1 MKKRILHTIVLWAA
15 ALVSISCVK
24 ENFTPSQSGVGEAR
38 FLLDFGVKDDV
49 AIQTKS
55 TLDAKAESRV
65 FNLYVFVFN
74 SNGHKVAGEYFD
86 SKNLKASTTEVE
98 NATDNCW
105 YVSNS
110 TTTKGS
116 VLFNC
121 SAGEGLTLY
130 VLSNLDSDMVRISSD
145 VLAATV
151 RTEDD
156 LKNFTAYLNQKI
168 VTRNGYFPM
177 SGKISDLTIN
187 DSNSETL
194 GRTPITGKVKLQR
207 IDAKV
212 RFVFKTGNTPDAQ
225 GQTIKSFEPRQWK
238 VVNVPRTGYVLPR
251 NEDCVNVAPTT
262 AKEDY
267 SKYAAGFF
275 DTEFVNFEDFP
286 KSGTSG
292 FSFYMMENRQMP
304 KKALAGYQDRSRSKK
319 LDSGLNEKYTVK
331 YSLDGQE
338 ISRDM
343 RMFEYANDF
352 STYVVV
358 TGYVEMELVDDKA
371 GKVLGG
377 DVQYIIHLGDWGK
390 DIADFNT
397 ERNTSYTYTVTVN
410 SVNNIRVEVETS
422 KGAASDVKENQPGA
436 SGQISIAKEE
446 IALCDCHYVSK
457 TISFHLTNFFNN
469 SDISKDNCI
478 VDELTW
484 AVKTPFGEGE
494 PRTEGGVDVTSGLD
508 YKWVHFRLNK
518 QDANGKYYTDKRRKY
533 TPRKMETSTV
543 WRTAEE
549 NKEDDGITP
558 GLAGFHNDGI
568 MDVAQLCAFIKN
580 EVHKYLDNPAS
591 SAFDNLES
599 TDISLP
605 KISLTVFV
613 DEYYYEEDP
622 ITFEK
627 KSDLWKKFVNAED
640 RKLHILCNS
649 EKSKDLESS
658 STGSVVTIQQRSIQ
672 CIYNTDPSYTVL
684 QTAWG
689 VENQDE
695 YDGRWDKYWSV
706 TSRGD
711 RGNDK
716 RLNGLYNSCKEWD
729 LSPAGTSNAFT
740 TGVQWSKYMDY
751 EVENDTPQLQSDYQY
766 MRYACMTR
774 NRDNN
779 GDGKIDRNEVRWYLA
794 SINQLVGLYVGDA
807 ILNANTRLY
816 NKSPEDKQSE
826 DYNKWQ
832 QHIVSSTIFESK
844 GNSNNPTMLW
854 AEEGTSTS
862 DFYHGWNDIGGT
874 AIRCVRNLGYI
885 DGKDDESYDIDKEF
899 DDYITAEKQGDGS
912 YIFTCTH
919 LNEKALRYYT
929 SKELILSDERSLENC
944 LYKKF
949 QSSPTTNAISSG
961 DQYFR
966 EYNAKVDAEIAAGR
980 ENPYCPEGYRTP
992 SQTEAAVMRYYM
1004 KGWNEMTMTRTYW
1017 SLGPLGSTNPKKD
1030 KNGNVLS
1037 KYGFSVQG
1045 TNITVNHGAVNSVR
1059 CVRDIR
1065 VN

>member
-15 ALVSISCVK
+15 ALACISCVK
-24 ENFTPSQSGVGEAR
+24 ENFTPPQSGVGEAR
-38 FLLDFGVKDDV
+38 FLLDFGVKEDIT
-49 AIQTKS
+49 IQTKS

-74 SNGHKVAGEYFD
+74 SKGDKVAGEYFD
-86 SKNLKASTTEVE
+86 SKNLKASAEEVR

-110 TTTKGS
+110 TTTTGS

-121 SAGEGLTLY
+121 SAGEGFTLY

-151 RTEDD
+151 KTEDD

-177 SGKISDLTIN
+177 SGKISDITIR
-187 DSNSETL
+187 DSNNAVS
-194 GRTPITGKVKLQR
+194 GRTNITGKVMLTR

-238 VVNVPRTGYVLPR
+238 VVNVPRTGYILPR

-292 FSFYMMENRQMP
+292 FSFYMMENRQTP

-319 LDSGLNEKYTVK
+319 LASGLNEKCTVT

-358 TGYVEMELVDDKA
+358 MGYVEMELVDDKA

-390 DIADFNT
+390 NIADFNT

-422 KGAASDVKENQPGA
+422 KGAVSDVVENQPGA

-469 SDISKDNCI
+469 SDISKENCI

-494 PRTEGGVDVTSGLD
+494 PKKEGGVEITSGLD

-518 QDANGKYYTDKRRKY
+518 QDAAGKYYTDKRRKY
-533 TPRKMETSTV
+533 TPRTMETSTV
-543 WRTAEE
+543 WRTEVD
-549 NKEDDGITP
+549 NKEDDGTP

-568 MDVAQLCAFIKN
+568 MDVAQLCTFIKN
-580 EVHKYLDNPAS
+580 EVNKYLDNPAS

-599 TDISLP
+599 TDLSLP
-605 KISLTVFV
+605 KVSLTVFV
-613 DEYYYEEDP
+613 DEYYYEKHP
-622 ITFEK
+622 ITDEMK
-627 KSDLWKKFVNAED
+627 PDLWKTFVNAED

-706 TSRGD
+706 TSGEN

-716 RLNGLYNSCKEWD
+716 SLNGLYNSCKEWE

-751 EVENDTPQLQSDYQY
+751 EVENDTPQLQSNYQY

-794 SINQLVGLYVGDA
+794 SINQLVGLYVGDG

-816 NKSPEDKQSE
+816 NKSPEDRKS
-826 DYNKWQ
+826 DVRSKWQ
-832 QHIVSSTIFESK
+832 QHIVSSTAFNSE
-844 GNSNNPTMLW
+844 SNNPTMLW

-862 DFYHGWNDIGGT
+862 YFYHNWAPDIQGT
-874 AIRCVRNLGYI
+874 GIRCVRNLGYI
-885 DGKDDESYDIDKEF
+885 DGKTDESYYIDKEF
-899 DDYITAEKQGDGS
+899 DDYITAEKQSDGS

-929 SKELILSDERSLENC
+929 SKELILSDELALENR
-944 LYKKF
+944 LYKIF
-949 QSSPTTNAISSG
+949 QSYPTSSTFTA
-961 DQYFR
+961 QSFTS
-966 EYNAKVDAEIAAGR
+966 YNEKVDAEIAAGR
-980 ENPYCPEGYRTP
+980 ANPYCPEGYRTP
-992 SQTEAAVMRYYM
+992 SQIEAAIMRYYIN
-1004 KGWNEMTMTRTYW
+1004 GWGSANTFTRTYW
-1017 SLGPLGSTNPKKD
+1017 SFGPLGNDPKFTD
-1030 KNGNVLS
+1030 D
-1037 KYGFSVQG
+1037 KYGFNVQG
-1045 TNITVNHGAVNSVR
+1045 TNITVNKKDLGEVR

>member
-15 ALVSISCVK
+15 ALACISCVK
-24 ENFTPSQSGVGEAR
+24 ENFTPSQSGVGEAW
-38 FLLDFGVKDDV
+38 FLLDFGVKDDI

-74 SNGHKVAGEYFD
+74 SNGDKVSGEYFD
-86 SKNLKASTTEVE
+86 SKNLKASAEEVR

-110 TTTKGS
+110 TTTTGS

-121 SAGEGLTLY
+121 SAGEGFTLY

-151 RTEDD
+151 KTEDD

-177 SGKISDLTIN
+177 SGKISDITIR
-187 DSNSETL
+187 DSNNAVS
-194 GRTPITGKVKLQR
+194 GRTNITGKVMLTR

-212 RFVFKTGNTPDAQ
+212 RFVFKTGNTHDAQ

-238 VVNVPRTGYVLPR
+238 VVNVPRTGYILPR

-292 FSFYMMENRQMP
+292 FSFYMMENRQTP

-319 LDSGLNEKYTVK
+319 LASGLNEKCTVT

-422 KGAASDVKENQPGA
+422 KGAVSDVKENQPGA

-494 PRTEGGVDVTSGLD
+494 PRTEGGVDITSGLD
-508 YKWVHFRLNK
+508 YQWVHFRLNK
-518 QDANGKYYTDKRRKY
+518 QDAAGKYYTDKRRKY
-533 TPRKMETSTV
+533 TPRTMVASTV
-543 WRTAEE
+543 WNSAED
-549 NKEDDGITP
+549 NKEDDGMP

-568 MDVAQLCAFIKN
+568 MDVAQLCTFIKN

-591 SAFDNLES
+591 SAFDNLGS
-599 TDISLP
+599 TDLSLP
-605 KISLTVFV
+605 KVSLTVFV
-613 DEYYYEEDP
+613 DEYYYEKHP
-622 ITFEK
+622 ITDEMK
-627 KSDLWKKFVNAED
+627 PDLWKIFVNAED

-689 VENQDE
+689 VENHDE

-706 TSRGD
+706 TSGEN

-716 RLNGLYNSCKEWD
+716 RLNGLYNSCKEWE

-751 EVENDTPQLQSDYQY
+751 EVENDTPQLQNDYQY

-816 NKSPEDKQSE
+816 NKSPEDRKS
-826 DYNKWQ
+826 DVRSKWQ
-832 QHIVSSTIFESK
+832 QHVVSSTAFNSE
-844 GNSNNPTMLW
+844 SNNPTMLW

-862 DFYHGWNDIGGT
+862 YFYHNWAPDIQGT
-874 AIRCVRNLGYI
+874 GIRCVRNLGYI
-885 DGKDDESYDIDKEF
+885 DGKDDESYSIDKEF
-899 DDYITAEKQGDGS
+899 DDYISAEKQSDGS

-929 SKELILSDERSLENC
+929 SKELILSDELALENR

-949 QSSPTTNAISSG
+949 QSYPTSSNFTAQSFTAFN
-961 DQYFR
+961 D
-966 EYNAKVDAEIAAGR
+966 KVDEEIAAGR
-980 ENPYCPEGYRTP
+980 GNPYCPEGYRTP
-992 SQTEAAVMRYYM
+992 SQIEAAIMRYYITDW
-1004 KGWNEMTMTRTYW
+1004 GVSNTFTRTYW
-1017 SLGPLGSTNPKKD
+1017 SFGPLGSNPKFVD
-1030 KNGNVLS
+1030 D
-1037 KYGFSVQG
+1037 KYGFNVQG
-1045 TNITVNHGAVNSVR
+1045 TNITVNKKDLGEVR

>member
-24 ENFTPSQSGVGEAR
+24 ENFTPPQSGVGEAR

-110 TTTKGS
+110 TTTTGS

-319 LDSGLNEKYTVK
+319 LDSGLNEKCTVK
-331 YSLDGQE
+331 YSLDGQK

-371 GKVLGG
+371 GKILGG

-422 KGAASDVKENQPGA
+422 KGAVSDVMENQPGA

-457 TISFHLTNFFNN
+457 TISFHLTNFFNS

-494 PRTEGGVDVTSGLD
+494 PRTEGGVDITSGLD
-508 YKWVHFRLNK
+508 YQWVHFRLNK

-533 TPRKMETSTV
+533 TPRTMVASTV
-543 WRTAEE
+543 WRSAEE
-549 NKEDDGITP
+549 NKEDDGTP

-568 MDVAQLCAFIKN
+568 MDVAQLCAFIKD
-580 EVHKYLDNPAS
+580 EVNKYLDNPAS

-695 YDGRWDKYWSV
+695 YDSRWADYWSSQS
-706 TSRGD
+706 TENRY
-711 RGNDK
+711 NNK
-716 RLNGLYNSCKEWD
+716 PLNGLYNSCKEWG

-740 TGVQWSKYMDY
+740 TGVQWSEYMDY
-751 EVENDTPQLQSDYQY
+751 EVENDTPQLQGDYQY

-807 ILNANTRLY
+807 ILSANTRLY
-816 NKSPEDKQSE
+816 NKSPEDKQSD

-862 DFYHGWNDIGGT
+862 DFYHGWNNIGGT
-874 AIRCVRNLGYI
+874 AIRCVRNLGNI
-885 DGKDDESYDIDKEF
+885 DGKNDESYDIDKEF
-899 DDYITAEKQGDGS
+899 DDYITVEKQGDGS

-929 SKELILSDERSLENC
+929 SKELIFSDERSLENC

-949 QSSPTTNAISSG
+949 QSSPTTKTISG
-961 DQYFR
+961 ADQYFT
-966 EYNAKVDAEIAAGR
+966 EYNATVDAEIDAGR
-980 ENPYCPEGYRTP
+980 VNPYCPEGYRTP

-1004 KGWNEMTMTRTYW
+1004 EGWNEMTMTRTYW

>member
-15 ALVSISCVK
+15 ALTCISCVK

-38 FLLDFGVKDDV
+38 FLLDFGVKDDI

-74 SNGHKVAGEYFD
+74 SNGDKVTGEYFD
-86 SKNLKASTTEVE
+86 SKNLKASADEVR

-110 TTTKGS
+110 TTTTGS

-121 SAGEGLTLY
+121 SAGEGFTLY

-177 SGKISDLTIN
+177 SGTISNITIN
-187 DSNSETL
+187 DSNGATSGKTN
-194 GRTPITGKVKLQR
+194 ITGKVMLSR

-238 VVNVPRTGYVLPR
+238 VVNVPRTGYILPR
-251 NEDCVNVAPTT
+251 NEDCVNVAPAT

-286 KSGTSG
+286 ESGTSG
-292 FSFYMMENRQMP
+292 FSFYMMENRQTP
-304 KKALAGYQDRSRSKK
+304 KKALAGYQDRSRAQK
-319 LDSGLNEKYTVK
+319 LASGLNEKCTVT

-390 DIADFNT
+390 DIANFNT

-422 KGAASDVKENQPGA
+422 KGAVSDVKENQPGA
-436 SGQISIAKEE
+436 SGHVSIAKEE

-494 PRTEGGVDVTSGLD
+494 PITEGGVDVTSGLD

-518 QDANGKYYTDKRRKY
+518 KDANGKYYSDKRRKY
-533 TPRKMETSTV
+533 TPKTMETKIE
-543 WRTAEE
+543 WQE
-549 NKEDDGITP
+549 NKEADGTP

-568 MDVAQLCAFIKN
+568 MDVAQLCVFIKN

-599 TDISLP
+599 TDLSLP

-613 DEYYYEEDP
+613 DEYYYEKHP
-622 ITFEK
+622 ITGDEK
-627 KSDLWKKFVNAED
+627 PDLWKTFVNAED

-658 STGSVVTIQQRSIQ
+658 TTGSVVTIQQRSIQ

-695 YDGRWDKYWSV
+695 YDGMWDKYWSERSGV
-706 TSRGD
+706 N
-711 RGNDK
+711 RGNGK
-716 RLNGLYNSCKEWD
+716 RLNGLYNSCKEWG

-740 TGVQWSKYMDY
+740 TGVQWSKYMNY
-751 EVENDTPQLQSDYQY
+751 EVENDTPNLQKNYQY
-766 MRYACMTR
+766 MRYACLTR
-774 NRDNN
+774 NRDND
-779 GDGKIDRNEVRWYLA
+779 GDGEIDRNEVRWYLA
-794 SINQLVGLYVGDA
+794 SINQLLGLYVGDA
-807 ILNANTRLY
+807 ILSANTRLY
-816 NKSPEDKQSE
+816 NKSPEDKKSD
-826 DYNKWQ
+826 DYKSWQ
-832 QHIVSSTIFESK
+832 QHIVSSTAFNGES
-844 GNSNNPTMLW
+844 NDPTMLW

-862 DFYHGWNDIGGT
+862 QFYHTWAPDIQGT
-874 AIRCVRNLGYI
+874 GIRCVRNLGYI
-885 DGKDDESYDIDKEF
+885 DGKNDESYDIDKEF
-899 DDYITAEKQGDGS
+899 DDYITAEKQSDGS

-929 SKELILSDERSLENC
+929 SKELILSDERALENC

-949 QSSPTTNAISSG
+949 QSYPTSSSNFKAQSFTAFN
-961 DQYFR
+961 D
-966 EYNAKVDAEIAAGR
+966 KVDEEIAAGR
-980 ENPYCPEGYRTP
+980 GNPYCPEGYRTP

-1004 KGWNEMTMTRTYW
+1004 EGWNESTMTRTYW
-1017 SLGPLGSTNPKKD
+1017 SLGPLGPNPKKD
-1030 KNGNVLS
+1030 KNGNVLG

-1045 TNITVNHGAVNSVR
+1045 TNITVNDYAVNSVR

>member
-15 ALVSISCVK
+15 ALACISCVK

-38 FLLDFGVKDDV
+38 FLLDFGVKDDI

-74 SNGHKVAGEYFD
+74 SNGDKVTGEYFG
-86 SKNLKASTTEVE
+86 SKNLKASADEVR

-110 TTTKGS
+110 TTTTGS

-121 SAGEGLTLY
+121 SAGEGFTLY

-177 SGKISDLTIN
+177 SGKISDITIN
-187 DSNSETL
+187 DSNGATSGKTN
-194 GRTPITGKVKLQR
+194 ITGKVMLSR

-238 VVNVPRTGYVLPR
+238 VVNVPRTGYILPR

-286 KSGTSG
+286 ESGTSG
-292 FSFYMMENRQMP
+292 FSFYMMENRQTP
-304 KKALAGYQDRSRSKK
+304 KKALAGYQDRSRAQK
-319 LDSGLNEKYTVK
+319 LASGLNEKCTVT

-377 DVQYIIHLGDWGK
+377 DVQYIIHLGDWRN
-390 DIADFNT
+390 DIANFNT

-422 KGAASDVKENQPGA
+422 KGAVSDVKENQPGA
-436 SGQISIAKEE
+436 SGHISIAKEE

-494 PRTEGGVDVTSGLD
+494 PITEGGVDVTSGLD

-518 QDANGKYYTDKRRKY
+518 KDANGKYYSDKRRKY
-533 TPRKMETSTV
+533 TPITMETKIE
-543 WRTAEE
+543 WQE
-549 NKEDDGITP
+549 NKEDDGTP

-568 MDVAQLCAFIKN
+568 MDVAQLCVFIKN

-599 TDISLP
+599 TDLSLP

-613 DEYYYEEDP
+613 DEYYYEKHP
-622 ITFEK
+622 ITGEEK
-627 KSDLWKKFVNAED
+627 PDLWKTFVNAED

-658 STGSVVTIQQRSIQ
+658 TTGSVVTIQQRSIQ

-684 QTAWG
+684 KTAWG

-695 YDGRWDKYWSV
+695 YDGKWDKYWSV
-706 TSRGD
+706 TSGGN

-716 RLNGLYNSCKEWD
+716 RLNGLYNSCKEWE
-729 LSPAGTSNAFT
+729 LSPADTSNEFT
-740 TGVQWSKYMDY
+740 TGVQWSKYMNY
-751 EVENDTPQLQSDYQY
+751 EVENDTPNLQENYQY
-766 MRYACMTR
+766 MRYACLTR

-779 GDGKIDRNEVRWYLA
+779 GNGEIDRNEVRWYLA
-794 SINQLVGLYVGDA
+794 SINQLLGLYVGDA
-807 ILNANTRLY
+807 ILSANTRLY
-816 NKSPEDKQSE
+816 NKSPEDKQSD
-826 DYNKWQ
+826 DYNRWQ
-832 QHIVSSTIFESK
+832 QHIVSSTAFNGES
-844 GNSNNPTMLW
+844 NDPTMLW

-862 DFYHGWNDIGGT
+862 RFYHGWADVGGT

-885 DGKDDESYDIDKEF
+885 DGKNDESYDIDKEF
-899 DDYITAEKQGDGS
+899 DDYITAEKQSDGS

-929 SKELILSDERSLENC
+929 SKELILSDERALENC

-949 QSSPTTNAISSG
+949 QSSPTSSAISSAA
-961 DQYFR
+961 DQFFS
-966 EYNAKVDAEIAAGR
+966 EYNETVDKKIDEGR
-980 ENPYCPEGYRTP
+980 DNPYCPEGYRTP

-1004 KGWNEMTMTRTYW
+1004 EGWSESTMTRTYW
-1017 SLGPLGSTNPKKD
+1017 SLGPLGPNPKKD
-1030 KNGNVLS
+1030 KNGNVLR

-1045 TNITVNHGAVNSVR
+1045 TNITVNHGAVNAVR

>member
-110 TTTKGS
+110 TTTTGS

-319 LDSGLNEKYTVK
+319 LDSGLNEKCTVK

-457 TISFHLTNFFNN
+457 TISFHLTNFLNN

-658 STGSVVTIQQRSIQ
+658 STGSVVTIQQCSIQ
-672 CIYNTDPSYTVL
+672 CVYNTDPSYTVL

-706 TSRGD
+706 TSGEN

-716 RLNGLYNSCKEWD
+716 RLNGLYNSCKEWE

-740 TGVQWSKYMDY
+740 AGVQWSKYMDY
-751 EVENDTPQLQSDYQY
+751 EVENDTPQLQNDYQY

-816 NKSPEDKQSE
+816 NKSPEDRKS
-826 DYNKWQ
+826 DVRSKWQ
-832 QHIVSSTIFESK
+832 QHVVSSTAFNSE
-844 GNSNNPTMLW
+844 SNNPTMLW

-862 DFYHGWNDIGGT
+862 YFYHNWAPDIQGT
-874 AIRCVRNLGYI
+874 CIRCVRNLGYI
-885 DGKDDESYDIDKEF
+885 DGKDDESYSIDKEF
-899 DDYITAEKQGDGS
+899 DDYITAEKQSDGS

-929 SKELILSDERSLENC
+929 SKELILSDELALENR

-949 QSSPTTNAISSG
+949 QSYPTSSNFTAQSFTAFN
-961 DQYFR
+961 D
-966 EYNAKVDAEIAAGR
+966 KVDEEIAAGR
-980 ENPYCPEGYRTP
+980 GNPYCPEGYRTP
-992 SQTEAAVMRYYM
+992 SQIEAAIMRYYITDW
-1004 KGWNEMTMTRTYW
+1004 GVSNTFTRTYW
-1017 SLGPLGSTNPKKD
+1017 SFGPLGSNPKFVD
-1030 KNGNVLS
+1030 D
-1037 KYGFSVQG
+1037 KYGFNVQG
-1045 TNITVNHGAVNSVR
+1045 TNITVNKKDLGEVR

>member
-15 ALVSISCVK
+15 ALTCISCVK

-38 FLLDFGVKDDV
+38 FLLDFGVKDDI

-74 SNGHKVAGEYFD
+74 SKGDKVTGEYFG
-86 SKNLKASTTEVE
+86 SKNLKASADEVR

-110 TTTKGS
+110 TTTTGS

-121 SAGEGLTLY
+121 SAGEGFTLY

-177 SGKISDLTIN
+177 SGKISDITIN
-187 DSNSETL
+187 DSNGATSGKTN
-194 GRTPITGKVKLQR
+194 ITGKVMLSR

-238 VVNVPRTGYVLPR
+238 VVNVPRTGYILPR
-251 NEDCVNVAPTT
+251 NEDCVNVAPAT

-286 KSGTSG
+286 ESGTSG
-292 FSFYMMENRQMP
+292 FSFYMMENRQTP
-304 KKALAGYQDRSRSKK
+304 KKKELASYQDRSRAQK
-319 LDSGLNEKYTVK
+319 LASGLNEKCTVT

-390 DIADFNT
+390 DIANFNT

-422 KGAASDVKENQPGA
+422 KGAVSDVKENQPGA
-436 SGQISIAKEE
+436 SGHVSIAKEE

-494 PRTEGGVDVTSGLD
+494 PITEGGVDVTSGLD

-518 QDANGKYYTDKRRKY
+518 KDANGKYYSDKRRKY
-533 TPRKMETSTV
+533 TPRTMETKIE
-543 WRTAEE
+543 WQE
-549 NKEDDGITP
+549 NKEDDGTP

-568 MDVAQLCAFIKN
+568 MDVAQLCVFIKN

-599 TDISLP
+599 TDLSLP

-613 DEYYYEEDP
+613 DEYYYEKHP
-622 ITFEK
+622 ITGEEK
-627 KSDLWKKFVNAED
+627 PDLWKTFVNAED

-658 STGSVVTIQQRSIQ
+658 TTGSVVTIQQRSIQ

-695 YDGRWDKYWSV
+695 YDGRWDKYWSE
-706 TSRGD
+706 TSGGN

-716 RLNGLYNSCKEWD
+716 RLNGLYNSCKEWE
-729 LSPAGTSNAFT
+729 LSPAGTSNKFT
-740 TGVQWSKYMDY
+740 TRVQWSKYMNY
-751 EVENDTPQLQSDYQY
+751 EVDNDTPHLQSDYQY
-766 MRYACMTR
+766 MRYACLTR
-774 NRDNN
+774 NRDND
-779 GDGKIDRNEVRWYLA
+779 GDGEIDRNEVRWYLA
-794 SINQLVGLYVGDA
+794 SINQLLGLYVGDA

-816 NKSPEDKQSE
+816 NKSPEDRKS
-826 DYNKWQ
+826 DVRSKWQ
-832 QHIVSSTIFESK
+832 QHVVSSTAFNGES
-844 GNSNNPTMLW
+844 NDPTMLW

-862 DFYHGWNDIGGT
+862 RFYHNWAPDIQGT
-874 AIRCVRNLGYI
+874 GIRCVRNLGYI
-885 DGKDDESYDIDKEF
+885 DGKDDESYSIDKEF
-899 DDYITAEKQGDGS
+899 DDYITAEKQSDGS

-929 SKELILSDERSLENC
+929 SKELILSDERALENR

-949 QSSPTTNAISSG
+949 QSYPTSSTFKAQSFTAFN
-961 DQYFR
+961 D
-966 EYNAKVDAEIAAGR
+966 KVNEEIAAGR
-980 ENPYCPEGYRTP
+980 GNPYCPEGYRTP
-992 SQTEAAVMRYYM
+992 SQIEAAIMRYYITDW
-1004 KGWNEMTMTRTYW
+1004 GVSNTFTRTYW
-1017 SLGPLGSTNPKKD
+1017 SFGPLGSNPKFVD
-1030 KNGNVLS
+1030 D
-1037 KYGFSVQG
+1037 KYGFNVQE
-1045 TNITVNHGAVNSVR
+1045 TNITVNKKDLGEVR

>member
-24 ENFTPSQSGVGEAR
+24 ENFTPPQSGVGEAR

-86 SKNLKASTTEVE
+86 SKNLKASAEEVK

-110 TTTKGS
+110 TTTTGS

-156 LKNFTAYLNQKI
+156 LKNFTAYLNQRI
-168 VTRNGYFPM
+168 VTRNGYFLM

-194 GRTPITGKVKLQR
+194 GRTPITGKVMLQR

-262 AKEDY
+262 AKENY

-292 FSFYMMENRQMP
+292 FSFYMMENRQTP

-319 LDSGLNEKYTVK
+319 LDSGLNEKCTVT

-371 GKVLGG
+371 GKILGG

-422 KGAASDVKENQPGA
+422 KGAVSDVKENQPGA

-494 PRTEGGVDVTSGLD
+494 PRTEGGVDITSGLD

-533 TPRKMETSTV
+533 TPRTMVAQTV

-549 NKEDDGITP
+549 NKEDDGTP

-568 MDVAQLCAFIKN
+568 MDVAQLCAFIKD
-580 EVHKYLDNPAS
+580 EVNKYLDNPAS

-672 CIYNTDPSYTVL
+672 CIYNTDPSYTAL

-689 VENQDE
+689 VENHDE

-706 TSRGD
+706 TSGEN

-716 RLNGLYNSCKEWD
+716 RLNGLYNSCKEWE

-740 TGVQWSKYMDY
+740 AGVQWSKYMDY
-751 EVENDTPQLQSDYQY
+751 EVENDTPQLQNDYQY

-816 NKSPEDKQSE
+816 NKSPEDRKS
-826 DYNKWQ
+826 DVRSKWQ
-832 QHIVSSTIFESK
+832 QHVVSSTAFNSE
-844 GNSNNPTMLW
+844 SNNPTMLW

-862 DFYHGWNDIGGT
+862 YFYHNWAPDIQGT
-874 AIRCVRNLGYI
+874 GIRCVRNLGYI
-885 DGKDDESYDIDKEF
+885 DGKDDESYSIDKEF
-899 DDYITAEKQGDGS
+899 DDYITAEKQSDGS

-919 LNEKALRYYT
+919 FNEKALRYYT
-929 SKELILSDERSLENC
+929 SKELILSDELALENR

-949 QSSPTTNAISSG
+949 QSYPTSSNFTAQSFTAFN
-961 DQYFR
+961 D
-966 EYNAKVDAEIAAGR
+966 KVDEEIAAGR
-980 ENPYCPEGYRTP
+980 GNPYCPEGYRTP
-992 SQTEAAVMRYYM
+992 SQIEAAIMRYYITDW
-1004 KGWNEMTMTRTYW
+1004 GVSNTFTRTYW
-1017 SLGPLGSTNPKKD
+1017 SFGPLGSNPKFVD
-1030 KNGNVLS
+1030 D
-1037 KYGFSVQG
+1037 KYGFNVQG
-1045 TNITVNHGAVNSVR
+1045 TNITVNKKDLGEVR

>member
-15 ALVSISCVK
+15 ALACISCVK
-24 ENFTPSQSGVGEAR
+24 ENFTQPKSGVGEAR
-38 FLLDFGVKDDV
+38 FLLDFGVKDDI

-74 SNGHKVAGEYFD
+74 SNGDKVTGVYFG
-86 SKNLKASTTEVE
+86 SKNLKASADEVR

-110 TTTKGS
+110 TTTMGS

-121 SAGEGLTLY
+121 SAGEGFTLY

-156 LKNFTAYLNQKI
+156 LKNFTAFLNQRI
-168 VTRNGYFPM
+168 VNRNGYFPM
-177 SGKISDLTIN
+177 SGKLSDITISD
-187 DSNSETL
+187 SNNAVS
-194 GRTPITGKVKLQR
+194 GRTTITGKVMLTR

-238 VVNVPRTGYVLPR
+238 VVNVPRTGYILPR

-267 SKYAAGFF
+267 SKYAVGFF

-292 FSFYMMENRQMP
+292 FSFYMMENRQTP

-319 LDSGLNEKYTVK
+319 LASGLNEKCTVT

-422 KGAASDVKENQPGA
+422 KGAVSDVVENQPGA

-494 PRTEGGVDVTSGLD
+494 PRTEGGVDITSGLD
-508 YKWVHFRLNK
+508 YQWVHFRLNK
-518 QDANGKYYTDKRRKY
+518 QDAAGKYYTDKRRKY
-533 TPRKMETSTV
+533 TPRTMVASTV
-543 WRTAEE
+543 WRSAED
-549 NKEDDGITP
+549 NKEDDGTP

-568 MDVAQLCAFIKN
+568 MDVAQLCTFIKN

-591 SAFDNLES
+591 SAFDNLGS
-599 TDISLP
+599 TDLSLP
-605 KISLTVFV
+605 KVSLTVFV
-613 DEYYYEEDP
+613 DEYYYEKHP
-622 ITFEK
+622 ITDEMK
-627 KSDLWKKFVNAED
+627 PDLWKTFVNAED

-672 CIYNTDPSYTVL
+672 CVYNTDPSYTVL

-695 YDGRWDKYWSV
+695 YDSRWDKYWSV
-706 TSRGD
+706 TSGEN

-716 RLNGLYNSCKEWD
+716 RLNGLYNSCKEWE

-751 EVENDTPQLQSDYQY
+751 EVENDTPQLQSNYQY

-816 NKSPEDKQSE
+816 NKSPEDRKS
-826 DYNKWQ
+826 DVRSKWQ
-832 QHIVSSTIFESK
+832 QHVVSSTAFNSE
-844 GNSNNPTMLW
+844 SNNPTMLW

-862 DFYHGWNDIGGT
+862 YFYHNWAPDIQGT
-874 AIRCVRNLGYI
+874 GIRCVRNLGYI
-885 DGKDDESYDIDKEF
+885 DGKDDESYSIDKEF
-899 DDYITAEKQGDGS
+899 DDYITAEKQSDGS

-929 SKELILSDERSLENC
+929 SKELILSDELALENR

-949 QSSPTTNAISSG
+949 QSYPTSSNFTAQSFTAFN
-961 DQYFR
+961 D
-966 EYNAKVDAEIAAGR
+966 KVDEEIAAGR
-980 ENPYCPEGYRTP
+980 GNPYCPEGYRTP
-992 SQTEAAVMRYYM
+992 SQIEAAIMRYYITDW
-1004 KGWNEMTMTRTYW
+1004 GVSNTFTRTYW
-1017 SLGPLGSTNPKKD
+1017 SFGPLGSNPKFVD
-1030 KNGNVLS
+1030 D
-1037 KYGFSVQG
+1037 KYGFNVQG
-1045 TNITVNHGAVNSVR
+1045 TNITVNKKDLGEVR

>member
-1 MKKRILHTIVLWAA
+1 M
-15 ALVSISCVK
+15 
-24 ENFTPSQSGVGEAR
+24 SGVGEAR
-38 FLLDFGVKDDV
+38 FLLDFGVKDDI

-74 SNGHKVAGEYFD
+74 SNGDKVAGEYFD
-86 SKNLKASTTEVE
+86 SKNLKASAEEVR

-110 TTTKGS
+110 TTTTGS

-121 SAGEGLTLY
+121 SAGEGFTLY

-151 RTEDD
+151 KTEDD

-177 SGKISDLTIN
+177 SGKISDITIR
-187 DSNSETL
+187 DSNNAVS
-194 GRTPITGKVKLQR
+194 GRTNITGKVMLTR

-238 VVNVPRTGYVLPR
+238 VVNVPRTGYILPR

-292 FSFYMMENRQMP
+292 FSFYMMENRQTP

-319 LDSGLNEKYTVK
+319 LASGLNEKCTVT

-358 TGYVEMELVDDKA
+358 MGYVEMELVDDKA

-390 DIADFNT
+390 NIADFNT

-422 KGAASDVKENQPGA
+422 KGAVSDVVENQPGA

-494 PRTEGGVDVTSGLD
+494 PRTEGGVDITSGLD
-508 YKWVHFRLNK
+508 YQWVHFRLNK
-518 QDANGKYYTDKRRKY
+518 QDAAGKYYTDKRRKY
-533 TPRKMETSTV
+533 TPRTMVASTV
-543 WRTAEE
+543 WRSAED
-549 NKEDDGITP
+549 NKEDDGTP

-568 MDVAQLCAFIKN
+568 MDVAQLCTFIKN

-591 SAFDNLES
+591 SAFDNLGS
-599 TDISLP
+599 TDLSLP
-605 KISLTVFV
+605 KVILTVFV
-613 DEYYYEEDP
+613 DEYYYEKHP
-622 ITFEK
+622 ITDEMK
-627 KSDLWKKFVNAED
+627 PDLWKTFVNAED

-672 CIYNTDPSYTVL
+672 CVYNTDPSYTVL

-695 YDGRWDKYWSV
+695 YDSRWDKYWSV
-706 TSRGD
+706 TSGEN

-716 RLNGLYNSCKEWD
+716 RLNGLYNSCKEWE

-751 EVENDTPQLQSDYQY
+751 EVENDTPQLQNDYQY

-816 NKSPEDKQSE
+816 NKSPEDRKS
-826 DYNKWQ
+826 DVRSKWQ
-832 QHIVSSTIFESK
+832 QHVVSSTAFNSE
-844 GNSNNPTMLW
+844 SNNPTMLW

-862 DFYHGWNDIGGT
+862 YFYHNWAPDIQGT
-874 AIRCVRNLGYI
+874 GIRCVRNLGYI
-885 DGKDDESYDIDKEF
+885 DGKDDESYSIDKEF
-899 DDYITAEKQGDGS
+899 DDYITAEKQSDGS

-929 SKELILSDERSLENC
+929 SKELILSDELALENR

-949 QSSPTTNAISSG
+949 QSYPTSSNFTAQSFTAFN
-961 DQYFR
+961 D
-966 EYNAKVDAEIAAGR
+966 KVDEEIAAGR
-980 ENPYCPEGYRTP
+980 GNPYCPEGYRTP
-992 SQTEAAVMRYYM
+992 SQIEAAIMRYYITDW
-1004 KGWNEMTMTRTYW
+1004 GVSNTFTRTYW
-1017 SLGPLGSTNPKKD
+1017 SFGPLGSNPKFVD
-1030 KNGNVLS
+1030 D
-1037 KYGFSVQG
+1037 KYGFNVQG
-1045 TNITVNHGAVNSVR
+1045 TNITVNKKDLGEVR

>member
-15 ALVSISCVK
+15 ALTCISCVK

-38 FLLDFGVKDDV
+38 FLLDFGVKDDI

-74 SNGHKVAGEYFD
+74 SKGDKVTGEYFD
-86 SKNLKASTTEVE
+86 SKNLKASADEVR

-110 TTTKGS
+110 TTTTGS

-121 SAGEGLTLY
+121 SAGEGFTLY

-151 RTEDD
+151 RTEND

-177 SGKISDLTIN
+177 SGKISDITIN
-187 DSNSETL
+187 DSNGATSGKTN
-194 GRTPITGKVKLQR
+194 ITGKVMLSR

-238 VVNVPRTGYVLPR
+238 VVNVPRTGYILPR
-251 NEDCVNVAPTT
+251 NEDCVNVAPAT

-286 KSGTSG
+286 ESGTSG
-292 FSFYMMENRQMP
+292 FSFYMMENRQTP
-304 KKALAGYQDRSRSKK
+304 KKALAGYQDRSRAQK
-319 LDSGLNEKYTVK
+319 LASGLNEKCTVT

-377 DVQYIIHLGDWGK
+377 DVQYIIHLGDWRN
-390 DIADFNT
+390 DIANFNT

-422 KGAASDVKENQPGA
+422 KGAVSDVKENQPGA
-436 SGQISIAKEE
+436 SGHVSIAKEE

-494 PRTEGGVDVTSGLD
+494 PITEGGVDVTSGLD

-518 QDANGKYYTDKRRKY
+518 KDANGKYYSDKRRKY
-533 TPRKMETSTV
+533 TPRTMETKIE
-543 WRTAEE
+543 WQE
-549 NKEDDGITP
+549 NKEDDGTP

-568 MDVAQLCAFIKN
+568 MDVAQLCVFIKN

-599 TDISLP
+599 TDLSLP

-613 DEYYYEEDP
+613 DEYYYEKHP
-622 ITFEK
+622 ITGEEK
-627 KSDLWKKFVNAED
+627 PDLWKTFVNAED

-658 STGSVVTIQQRSIQ
+658 TTGSVVTIQQRSIQ

-706 TSRGD
+706 TSGGN
-711 RGNDK
+711 RGNGK
-716 RLNGLYNSCKEWD
+716 RLNGLYNSCKEWE

-740 TGVQWSKYMDY
+740 TGVQWSKYMNY
-751 EVENDTPQLQSDYQY
+751 EVDNDTPQLQSNYQY
-766 MRYACMTR
+766 MRYACLTR
-774 NRDNN
+774 NRDND

-794 SINQLVGLYVGDA
+794 SINQLLGLYVGDA
-807 ILNANTRLY
+807 ILSANTRLY
-816 NKSPEDKQSE
+816 NKSPEDKQSD
-826 DYNKWQ
+826 DYNRWQ
-832 QHIVSSTIFESK
+832 QHIVSSTAFDGK
-844 GNSNNPTMLW
+844 SNDPTMLW

-862 DFYHGWNDIGGT
+862 RFYHNWAPDIQGT

-885 DGKDDESYDIDKEF
+885 DGKNDESYDIDKEF
-899 DDYITAEKQGDGS
+899 DDYITAEKQSDGS

-929 SKELILSDERSLENC
+929 SKELILSDERALENC

-949 QSSPTTNAISSG
+949 QSSPTSSAINSSAN
-961 DQYFR
+961 QFFS
-966 EYNAKVDAEIAAGR
+966 EYNKTVDKAIDEGID
-980 ENPYCPEGYRTP
+980 NPYCPEGYRTP

-1004 KGWNEMTMTRTYW
+1004 EGWNESTMTRTYW
-1017 SLGPLGSTNPKKD
+1017 SLGKLGPNPKKD
-1030 KNGNVLS
+1030 KNGNDLR
-1037 KYGFSVQG
+1037 KYGFSVQR
-1045 TNITVNHGAVNSVR
+1045 TNITVNHQAVNSVR

>member
-1 MKKRILHTIVLWAA
+1 M
-15 ALVSISCVK
+15 
-24 ENFTPSQSGVGEAR
+24 SGVGEAR
-38 FLLDFGVKDDV
+38 FLLDFGVKDDI

-74 SNGHKVAGEYFD
+74 SNGDKVTGEYFD
-86 SKNLKASTTEVE
+86 SKNLKASAEEVR

-110 TTTKGS
+110 TTTTGS

-121 SAGEGLTLY
+121 SVGEGFTLY

-177 SGKISDLTIN
+177 SGKISDITIN
-187 DSNSETL
+187 DSNSATS
-194 GRTPITGKVKLQR
+194 GRTNITGKVMLTR

-238 VVNVPRTGYVLPR
+238 VVNVPRTGYILPR

-292 FSFYMMENRQMP
+292 FSFYMMENRQTP
-304 KKALAGYQDRSRSKK
+304 KKGLAGYQDRSRAQK
-319 LDSGLNEKYTVK
+319 LDSGLNEKYTVT

-371 GKVLGG
+371 GKILGG

-390 DIADFNT
+390 NIADFNT

-422 KGAASDVKENQPGA
+422 KGAVSDVVENQPGA

-494 PRTEGGVDVTSGLD
+494 RRTEGGVDITSGLD
-508 YKWVHFRLNK
+508 YQWVHFRLNK
-518 QDANGKYYTDKRRKY
+518 QDAAGKYYTDRRRKY
-533 TPRKMETSTV
+533 TSRTMVASTV
-543 WRTAEE
+543 WRSAEE
-549 NKEDDGITP
+549 NKEDDGTP

-568 MDVAQLCAFIKN
+568 MDVAQLCTFIKD

-599 TDISLP
+599 TDLSLP
-605 KISLTVFV
+605 KVSLTVFV
-613 DEYYYEEDP
+613 DEYYYDEHP
-622 ITFEK
+622 ITSEK
-627 KSDLWKKFVNAED
+627 KSDLWKTFVNAED

-706 TSRGD
+706 TSGEN

-716 RLNGLYNSCKEWD
+716 RLNGLYNSCKEWE

-751 EVENDTPQLQSDYQY
+751 EVENDTPQLQSKYQY

-794 SINQLVGLYVGDA
+794 SINQLLGLYVGGT
-807 ILNANTRLY
+807 ILNLNTRLY
-816 NKSPEDKQSE
+816 NKSPEDRQSDE
-826 DYNKWQ
+826 RIKWQ
-832 QHIVSSTIFESK
+832 QHVVSSTAFNSE
-844 GNSNNPTMLW
+844 SNNPTMLW

-862 DFYHGWNDIGGT
+862 HFYHNWAPDIQGT
-874 AIRCVRNLGYI
+874 GIRCVRNLGYI
-885 DGKDDESYDIDKEF
+885 DGKDDESYSIDKEF
-899 DDYITAEKQGDGS
+899 DDYISAEKQGDGS

-929 SKELILSDERSLENC
+929 SKELILSDERSLENS

-949 QSSPTTNAISSG
+949 QSYPTSNTFTAQSFTVFN
-961 DQYFR
+961 
-966 EYNAKVDAEIAAGR
+966 EKVDEEIAAGR
-980 ENPYCPEGYRTP
+980 GNPYCPEGYRTP
-992 SQTEAAVMRYYM
+992 NQIEAAIMRYYIDNW
-1004 KGWNEMTMTRTYW
+1004 GNNNTFTRTYW
-1017 SLGPLGSTNPKKD
+1017 SFGPLGSNSKFVD
-1030 KNGNVLS
+1030 D

-1045 TNITVNHGAVNSVR
+1045 TNITVNKKDLGEVR

>member
-15 ALVSISCVK
+15 ALACISCVK

-38 FLLDFGVKDDV
+38 FLLDFGVKDDI

-74 SNGHKVAGEYFD
+74 RNGDKVTGEYFG
-86 SKNLKASTTEVE
+86 SKNLKASADEVR

-110 TTTKGS
+110 TTTTGS

-121 SAGEGLTLY
+121 SAGEGFTLY

-177 SGKISDLTIN
+177 SGKISDITIN
-187 DSNSETL
+187 DSNGATSGKTN
-194 GRTPITGKVKLQR
+194 ITGTVTLSR

-238 VVNVPRTGYVLPR
+238 VVNVPRTGYILPR
-251 NEDCVNVAPTT
+251 DEDCVNVAPAT

-286 KSGTSG
+286 ESGTSG
-292 FSFYMMENRQMP
+292 FSFYMMENRQTP
-304 KKALAGYQDRSRSKK
+304 KKKELAGYQDRSRAQK
-319 LDSGLNEKYTVK
+319 LASGLNEKCTVT

-377 DVQYIIHLGDWGK
+377 DVQYIIHLGGWGK
-390 DIADFNT
+390 DIANFKT

-422 KGAASDVKENQPGA
+422 KGAVSDVKENQPGA
-436 SGQISIAKEE
+436 SGHISIAKEE

-494 PRTEGGVDVTSGLD
+494 PITEGGVDVTSGLD

-518 QDANGKYYTDKRRKY
+518 KDANGKYYSDKRRKY
-533 TPRKMETSTV
+533 TPRTMETKIE
-543 WRTAEE
+543 WQE
-549 NKEDDGITP
+549 NKEDDGTP

-568 MDVAQLCAFIKN
+568 MDVAQLCVFIKN

-599 TDISLP
+599 TDLSLP

-613 DEYYYEEDP
+613 DEYYYEKHP
-622 ITFEK
+622 ITGEEK
-627 KSDLWKKFVNAED
+627 PDLWKTFVNAED

-658 STGSVVTIQQRSIQ
+658 TTGSVVTIQQRSIQ

-695 YDGRWDKYWSV
+695 YDGMWDKYWSV
-706 TSRGD
+706 TSGGN

-716 RLNGLYNSCKEWD
+716 RLNGLYNSCKEWE

-740 TGVQWSKYMDY
+740 TGVQWSKYMNY
-751 EVENDTPQLQSDYQY
+751 EVENDTPNLQENYRY
-766 MRYACMTR
+766 MRYACLTR
-774 NRDNN
+774 NRDNDGN
-779 GDGKIDRNEVRWYLA
+779 GKIDRNEVRWYLA
-794 SINQLVGLYVGDA
+794 SINQLLGLYVGDA

-816 NKSPEDKQSE
+816 NKSPEDKKSD
-826 DYNKWQ
+826 DYKSWQ
-832 QHIVSSTIFESK
+832 QHIVSSTAFDGK
-844 GNSNNPTMLW
+844 SNDPTMLW

-862 DFYHGWNDIGGT
+862 RFYHGWADVGGT

-885 DGKDDESYDIDKEF
+885 DGKNDESYDIDKEF
-899 DDYITAEKQGDGS
+899 DDYITAEKQSDGS

-929 SKELILSDERSLENC
+929 SKELILSDERALENC

-949 QSSPTTNAISSG
+949 QSSPTSSAISS
-961 DQYFR
+961 QVFR
-966 EYNAKVDAEIAAGR
+966 EYNETVDKAIDEGR
-980 ENPYCPEGYRTP
+980 DNPYCPEGYRTP

-1004 KGWNEMTMTRTYW
+1004 EGWNESTMTRTYW
-1017 SLGPLGSTNPKKD
+1017 SLGPLGPNPKKD
-1030 KNGNVLS
+1030 KNGNVLR

-1045 TNITVNHGAVNSVR
+1045 TNITVNHGAVNAVR

>member
-24 ENFTPSQSGVGEAR
+24 ENFTSSQSGVGEAR
-38 FLLDFGVKDDV
+38 FLLDFGVKDDI

-74 SNGHKVAGEYFD
+74 SNGDKVAGEYFD
-86 SKNLKASTTEVE
+86 SKNLKASAEEVR

-110 TTTKGS
+110 TTTTGS

-121 SAGEGLTLY
+121 SAGEGFTLY

-151 RTEDD
+151 KTEDD

-177 SGKISDLTIN
+177 SGKISDITIR
-187 DSNSETL
+187 DSNNAVS
-194 GRTPITGKVKLQR
+194 GRTNITGKVMLTR

-212 RFVFKTGNTPDAQ
+212 RFVFKTGNRPDDR

-238 VVNVPRTGYVLPR
+238 VVNVPRTGYILPR

-262 AKEDY
+262 AMEDY

-292 FSFYMMENRQMP
+292 FSFYMMENRQTP

-319 LDSGLNEKYTVK
+319 LDSGLNEKCTVT

-422 KGAASDVKENQPGA
+422 KGAVSDVKENQPGA

-494 PRTEGGVDVTSGLD
+494 PRTEGGVDITSGLD
-508 YKWVHFRLNK
+508 YQWVHFRLNK
-518 QDANGKYYTDKRRKY
+518 QDAAGKYYTDKRRKY
-533 TPRKMETSTV
+533 TPRTMVASTV
-543 WRTAEE
+543 WNSAED
-549 NKEDDGITP
+549 NKEDDGTP

-568 MDVAQLCAFIKN
+568 MDVAQLCTFIKN

-591 SAFDNLES
+591 SAFDNLGS
-599 TDISLP
+599 TDLSLP
-605 KISLTVFV
+605 KVSLTVFV
-613 DEYYYEEDP
+613 DEYYYEKHP
-622 ITFEK
+622 ITDEMK
-627 KSDLWKKFVNAED
+627 PYLWKTFVNAED

-672 CIYNTDPSYTVL
+672 CIYNTDPSYTAL

-689 VENQDE
+689 VENHDE

-706 TSRGD
+706 TSGGN

-716 RLNGLYNSCKEWD
+716 RLNGLYNSCKEWE

-751 EVENDTPQLQSDYQY
+751 EVENDTPQLQNDYQY

-816 NKSPEDKQSE
+816 NKSPEDRKS
-826 DYNKWQ
+826 DVRSKWQ
-832 QHIVSSTIFESK
+832 QHVVSSTAFNSE
-844 GNSNNPTMLW
+844 SNNPTMLW

-862 DFYHGWNDIGGT
+862 YFYHNWDPDIQGT
-874 AIRCVRNLGYI
+874 GIRCVRNLGYI
-885 DGKDDESYDIDKEF
+885 DGKDDESYSIDKEF
-899 DDYITAEKQGDGS
+899 DDYITAEKQSDGS

-929 SKELILSDERSLENC
+929 SKELILSDELALENR

-949 QSSPTTNAISSG
+949 QSYPTSSNFTAQSFTAFN
-961 DQYFR
+961 D
-966 EYNAKVDAEIAAGR
+966 KVDEEIAAGR
-980 ENPYCPEGYRTP
+980 GNPYCPEGYRTP
-992 SQTEAAVMRYYM
+992 SQIEAAIMRYYIDNW
-1004 KGWNEMTMTRTYW
+1004 GNNNTFTRTYW
-1017 SLGPLGSTNPKKD
+1017 SFGPLGSNSKFVD
-1030 KNGNVLS
+1030 D

-1045 TNITVNHGAVNSVR
+1045 TNITVNKKDLGEVR

>member
-110 TTTKGS
+110 TTTTGS

-238 VVNVPRTGYVLPR
+238 VVNVPRTGYLLPR

-319 LDSGLNEKYTVK
+319 LDSGLNERCTVK
-331 YSLDGQE
+331 YSLDSQE

-390 DIADFNT
+390 NIADFNT

-422 KGAASDVKENQPGA
+422 KGAVSDVKENQPGA

-695 YDGRWDKYWSV
+695 YYGRWADYWS
-706 TSRGD
+706 SQSAENRY
-711 RGNDK
+711 NNK
-716 RLNGLYNSCKEWD
+716 LLNGLYNSCKEWG

-740 TGVQWSKYMDY
+740 TGVQWSEYMDY
-751 EVENDTPQLQSDYQY
+751 EVENDIPQLQSKYQY

-794 SINQLVGLYVGDA
+794 SINQIVGLYVGDA

-885 DGKDDESYDIDKEF
+885 DGKDDESYSIDKEF

-919 LNEKALRYYT
+919 LNENALRYYT

-1045 TNITVNHGAVNSVR
+1045 TNITVNHGVVNSVR

>member
-1 MKKRILHTIVLWAA
+1 M
-15 ALVSISCVK
+15 
-24 ENFTPSQSGVGEAR
+24 SGVGEAR
-38 FLLDFGVKDDV
+38 FLLDFGVKDDI

-74 SNGHKVAGEYFD
+74 SNGDKVTGEYFD
-86 SKNLKASTTEVE
+86 SENLKASAEEVR

-110 TTTKGS
+110 TTTTGS

-121 SAGEGLTLY
+121 SVGEGFTLY

-177 SGKISDLTIN
+177 SGKISDITIN
-187 DSNSETL
+187 DSNSATS
-194 GRTPITGKVKLQR
+194 GRTNITGKVMLTR

-238 VVNVPRTGYVLPR
+238 VVNVPRTGYILPR

-267 SKYAAGFF
+267 SKYATGFF

-292 FSFYMMENRQMP
+292 FSFYMMENRQTP
-304 KKALAGYQDRSRSKK
+304 KKGLAGYQDRSRAQK
-319 LDSGLNEKYTVK
+319 LASGLNEKYTVT

-371 GKVLGG
+371 GKILGG

-390 DIADFNT
+390 NIADFNT

-422 KGAASDVKENQPGA
+422 KGAVSDVVENQPGA

-494 PRTEGGVDVTSGLD
+494 PRTEGGVDITSGLD
-508 YKWVHFRLNK
+508 YQWVHFRLNK
-518 QDANGKYYTDKRRKY
+518 QDAAGKYYTDKRRKY
-533 TPRKMETSTV
+533 TPRTMVASTV
-543 WRTAEE
+543 WNSAED
-549 NKEDDGITP
+549 NKEDDGTP

-568 MDVAQLCAFIKN
+568 MDVAQLCTFIKD

-591 SAFDNLES
+591 SAFDNLGS
-599 TDISLP
+599 TDLSLP
-605 KISLTVFV
+605 KVSLTVFV
-613 DEYYYEEDP
+613 DEYYYEKHP
-622 ITFEK
+622 ITDEMK
-627 KSDLWKKFVNAED
+627 PDLWKTFVNAED

-706 TSRGD
+706 TSGEN

-716 RLNGLYNSCKEWD
+716 RLNGLYNSCKEWE

-740 TGVQWSKYMDY
+740 TGVQWSKYMNY
-751 EVENDTPQLQSDYQY
+751 EVENDTPQLQNDYQY

-816 NKSPEDKQSE
+816 NKSPEDRKS
-826 DYNKWQ
+826 DVRSKWQ
-832 QHIVSSTIFESK
+832 QHVVSSTAFNSE
-844 GNSNNPTMLW
+844 SNNPTMLW

-862 DFYHGWNDIGGT
+862 YFYHNWAPDIQGT
-874 AIRCVRNLGYI
+874 GIRCVRNLGYI
-885 DGKDDESYDIDKEF
+885 DGKDDESYSIDKEF
-899 DDYITAEKQGDGS
+899 DDYITAEKQSDGS

-929 SKELILSDERSLENC
+929 SKELILSDELALENR

-949 QSSPTTNAISSG
+949 QSYPTSSNFTAQSFTAFN
-961 DQYFR
+961 D
-966 EYNAKVDAEIAAGR
+966 KVDEEIAAGR
-980 ENPYCPEGYRTP
+980 GNPYCPEGYRTP
-992 SQTEAAVMRYYM
+992 SQIEAAIMRYYITDW
-1004 KGWNEMTMTRTYW
+1004 GVSNTFTRTYW
-1017 SLGPLGSTNPKKD
+1017 SFGPLGSNPKFVD
-1030 KNGNVLS
+1030 D
-1037 KYGFSVQG
+1037 KYGFNVQG
-1045 TNITVNHGAVNSVR
+1045 TNITVNKKDLGEVR

>member
-15 ALVSISCVK
+15 ALACISCVK
-24 ENFTPSQSGVGEAR
+24 ENFTPPQSGVGEAR
-38 FLLDFGVKDDV
+38 FLLDFGVKDDI

-74 SNGHKVAGEYFD
+74 SNGDKVAGEYFD
-86 SKNLKASTTEVE
+86 SKNLKASAEEVR

-110 TTTKGS
+110 TTTTGS

-121 SAGEGLTLY
+121 SAGEGFTLY

-151 RTEDD
+151 KTEDD

-177 SGKISDLTIN
+177 SGKISDITIS
-187 DSNSETL
+187 DSNNAVS
-194 GRTPITGKVKLQR
+194 GRTNITGKVMLTR

-238 VVNVPRTGYVLPR
+238 VVNVPRTGYILPR

-262 AKEDY
+262 ATEDY

-292 FSFYMMENRQMP
+292 FSFYMMENRQTP

-319 LDSGLNEKYTVK
+319 LASGLNEKCTVT

-358 TGYVEMELVDDKA
+358 MGYVEMELVDDKA

-390 DIADFNT
+390 NIADFNT

-422 KGAASDVKENQPGA
+422 KGAVTDVVENQPGA

-494 PRTEGGVDVTSGLD
+494 PRTEGGVDITSGLD
-508 YKWVHFRLNK
+508 YQWVHFRLNK
-518 QDANGKYYTDKRRKY
+518 QDAAGKYYTDKRRKY
-533 TPRKMETSTV
+533 TPRTMVASTV
-543 WRTAEE
+543 WNSAED
-549 NKEDDGITP
+549 NKEDDGTP

-568 MDVAQLCAFIKN
+568 MDVAQLCTFIKN

-591 SAFDNLES
+591 SAFDNLGS
-599 TDISLP
+599 TDLSLP

-613 DEYYYEEDP
+613 DEYYYEKHP
-622 ITFEK
+622 ITDEMK
-627 KSDLWKKFVNAED
+627 PDLWKTFVNAED

-672 CIYNTDPSYTVL
+672 CVYNTDPSYTVL

-706 TSRGD
+706 TSGEN

-716 RLNGLYNSCKEWD
+716 RLNGLYNSCKEWE

-794 SINQLVGLYVGDA
+794 SINQLLGLYVGGT
-807 ILNANTRLY
+807 ILNSNTRLY
-816 NKSPEDKQSE
+816 NKSPEDRQSDE
-826 DYNKWQ
+826 RIKWQ
-832 QHIVSSTIFESK
+832 QHVVSSTAFNSE
-844 GNSNNPTMLW
+844 SNNPTMLW

-862 DFYHGWNDIGGT
+862 HFYHNWAPDIQGT
-874 AIRCVRNLGYI
+874 GIRCVRNLGYI
-885 DGKDDESYDIDKEF
+885 DGKDDESYSIDKEF
-899 DDYITAEKQGDGS
+899 DDYISAEKQGDGS

-929 SKELILSDERSLENC
+929 SKELILSDERSLENS

-949 QSSPTTNAISSG
+949 QSYPTSNTFTAQSFTVFN
-961 DQYFR
+961 
-966 EYNAKVDAEIAAGR
+966 EKVDEEIAAGR
-980 ENPYCPEGYRTP
+980 VNPYCPEGYRTP
-992 SQTEAAVMRYYM
+992 SQIEAAIMRYYIDNW
-1004 KGWNEMTMTRTYW
+1004 GNNNTFTRTYW
-1017 SLGPLGSTNPKKD
+1017 SFGPLGSNSKFVD
-1030 KNGNVLS
+1030 D

-1045 TNITVNHGAVNSVR
+1045 TNITVNKKDLGEVR

>member
-15 ALVSISCVK
+15 ALACISCVK

-86 SKNLKASTTEVE
+86 SKNLKASAEEVK

-110 TTTKGS
+110 TTTTGS

-156 LKNFTAYLNQKI
+156 LKNFTAYLNQRI

-194 GRTPITGKVKLQR
+194 GRTPITGKVMLQR

-262 AKEDY
+262 AKENY

-292 FSFYMMENRQMP
+292 FSFYMMENRQTP

-319 LDSGLNEKYTVK
+319 LASGLNEKCTVT

-422 KGAASDVKENQPGA
+422 KGAVSDVVENQPGA

-494 PRTEGGVDVTSGLD
+494 PRTEGGVDITSGLD
-508 YKWVHFRLNK
+508 YQWVHFRLNK
-518 QDANGKYYTDKRRKY
+518 QDAAGKYYTDKRRKY
-533 TPRKMETSTV
+533 TPRTMVASTV
-543 WRTAEE
+543 WNSAED
-549 NKEDDGITP
+549 NKEDDGTP

-568 MDVAQLCAFIKN
+568 MDVAQLCTFIKN

-591 SAFDNLES
+591 SAFDNLGS
-599 TDISLP
+599 TDLSLP
-605 KISLTVFV
+605 KVSLTVFV
-613 DEYYYEEDP
+613 DEYYYEKHP
-622 ITFEK
+622 ITDEMK
-627 KSDLWKKFVNAED
+627 PDLWKTFVNAED

-672 CIYNTDPSYTVL
+672 CIYNTDPSYTAL

-706 TSRGD
+706 TSGGN

-716 RLNGLYNSCKEWD
+716 PLNGLYNSCKEWG

-740 TGVQWSKYMDY
+740 TGVQWSEYMDY
-751 EVENDTPQLQSDYQY
+751 EVENDTPQLQNDYQY

-816 NKSPEDKQSE
+816 NKSPEDRKS
-826 DYNKWQ
+826 DVRSKWQ
-832 QHIVSSTIFESK
+832 QHVVSSTAFNSE
-844 GNSNNPTMLW
+844 SNNPTMLW
-854 AEEGTSTS
+854 AEEGSSTS
-862 DFYHGWNDIGGT
+862 YFYHNWAPGIQGT
-874 AIRCVRNLGYI
+874 GIRCVRNLGYI
-885 DGKDDESYDIDKEF
+885 DGKNDESYSIDKEF
-899 DDYITAEKQGDGS
+899 DDYITAEKQSDGS

-929 SKELILSDERSLENC
+929 SKELILSDELALENR

-949 QSSPTTNAISSG
+949 QSYPTSSNFTAQSFTAFN
-961 DQYFR
+961 D
-966 EYNAKVDAEIAAGR
+966 KVDEEIAAGR
-980 ENPYCPEGYRTP
+980 GNPYCPEGYRTP
-992 SQTEAAVMRYYM
+992 SQIEAAIMRYYITDW
-1004 KGWNEMTMTRTYW
+1004 GVSNTFTRTYW
-1017 SLGPLGSTNPKKD
+1017 SFGPLGSNPKFVD
-1030 KNGNVLS
+1030 D
-1037 KYGFSVQG
+1037 KYGFNVQG
-1045 TNITVNHGAVNSVR
+1045 TNITVNKKDLGEVR

>member
-15 ALVSISCVK
+15 ALACISCVK

-38 FLLDFGVKDDV
+38 FLLDFGVKDDIV
-49 AIQTKS
+49 IQTKS

-74 SNGHKVAGEYFD
+74 SNGDKVSGEYFD
-86 SKNLKASTTEVE
+86 SKNLKASAEEVR

-110 TTTKGS
+110 TTTTGS

-121 SAGEGLTLY
+121 SAGEGFTLY

-151 RTEDD
+151 KTEDD
-156 LKNFTAYLNQKI
+156 LKNFTACLNQKI

-177 SGKISDLTIN
+177 SGKISDITIN
-187 DSNSETL
+187 DSNSATS
-194 GRTPITGKVKLQR
+194 GRTNITGKVMLTR

-238 VVNVPRTGYVLPR
+238 VVNVPRTGYILPR

-292 FSFYMMENRQMP
+292 FSFYMMENRQTP

-319 LDSGLNEKYTVK
+319 FASGLNEKCTVT

-358 TGYVEMELVDDKA
+358 MGYVEMELVDDKA

-390 DIADFNT
+390 NIADFNT

-422 KGAASDVKENQPGA
+422 KGAVSDVVENQPGA

-494 PRTEGGVDVTSGLD
+494 PRTEGGVDITSGLD
-508 YKWVHFRLNK
+508 YQWVHFRLNK
-518 QDANGKYYTDKRRKY
+518 QDAAGKYYTDKRRKY
-533 TPRKMETSTV
+533 TPRTMVASTV
-543 WRTAEE
+543 WNSAED
-549 NKEDDGITP
+549 NKEDDGTP

-568 MDVAQLCAFIKN
+568 MDVAQLCTFIKN

-591 SAFDNLES
+591 SAFDNLGS
-599 TDISLP
+599 TDLSLP
-605 KISLTVFV
+605 KVSLTVFV
-613 DEYYYEEDP
+613 DEYYYEKHP
-622 ITFEK
+622 ITDEMK
-627 KSDLWKKFVNAED
+627 PDLWKTFVNAED

-672 CIYNTDPSYTVL
+672 CVYNTDPSYTVL

-706 TSRGD
+706 TSGEN

-716 RLNGLYNSCKEWD
+716 RLNGLYNSCKEWE

-794 SINQLVGLYVGDA
+794 SINQLLGLYVGGT
-807 ILNANTRLY
+807 ILNSNTRLY
-816 NKSPEDKQSE
+816 NKSPEDRQSDE
-826 DYNKWQ
+826 RIKWQ
-832 QHIVSSTIFESK
+832 QHVVSSTAFNSE
-844 GNSNNPTMLW
+844 SNNPTMLW

-862 DFYHGWNDIGGT
+862 HFYHNWAPDIQGT
-874 AIRCVRNLGYI
+874 GIRCVRNLGYI
-885 DGKDDESYDIDKEF
+885 DGKDDESYSIDKEF
-899 DDYITAEKQGDGS
+899 DDYISAEKQGDGS

-929 SKELILSDERSLENC
+929 SKELILSDERSLENS

-949 QSSPTTNAISSG
+949 QSYPTSNTFTAQSFTVFN
-961 DQYFR
+961 
-966 EYNAKVDAEIAAGR
+966 EKVDEEIAAGR
-980 ENPYCPEGYRTP
+980 GNPYCPEGYRTP
-992 SQTEAAVMRYYM
+992 SQIEAAIMRYYIDNW
-1004 KGWNEMTMTRTYW
+1004 GNNNTFTRTYW
-1017 SLGPLGSTNPKKD
+1017 SFGPLGSNSKFVD
-1030 KNGNVLS
+1030 D

-1045 TNITVNHGAVNSVR
+1045 TNITVNKKDLGEVR

>member
-15 ALVSISCVK
+15 ALTCISCVK

-38 FLLDFGVKDDV
+38 FLLDFGVKDDI

-74 SNGHKVAGEYFD
+74 SNGDKVTGEYFG
-86 SKNLKASTTEVE
+86 SKNLKASADEVR

-110 TTTKGS
+110 TTTTGS

-121 SAGEGLTLY
+121 SAGEGFTLY

-177 SGKISDLTIN
+177 SGKISDITIN
-187 DSNSETL
+187 DSNGATSGKTN
-194 GRTPITGKVKLQR
+194 ITGKVMLSR

-238 VVNVPRTGYVLPR
+238 VVNVPRTGYILPR
-251 NEDCVNVAPTT
+251 NEDCVNVAPAT

-286 KSGTSG
+286 ESGTSG
-292 FSFYMMENRQMP
+292 FSFYMMENRQTP
-304 KKALAGYQDRSRSKK
+304 KKALAGYQDRSRAQK
-319 LDSGLNEKYTVK
+319 LASGLNEKCTVT

-377 DVQYIIHLGDWGK
+377 DVQYIIHLGDWGT
-390 DIADFNT
+390 DIANFNT

-422 KGAASDVKENQPGA
+422 KGAVSDVKENQPGA
-436 SGQISIAKEE
+436 SGHVSIAKEE

-494 PRTEGGVDVTSGLD
+494 PITEGGVDVTSGLD

-518 QDANGKYYTDKRRKY
+518 KDANGKYYSDKRRKY
-533 TPRKMETSTV
+533 TPKTMETKIE
-543 WRTAEE
+543 WQE
-549 NKEDDGITP
+549 NKEADGTP

-568 MDVAQLCAFIKN
+568 MDVAQLCVFIKN

-599 TDISLP
+599 TDLSLP

-613 DEYYYEEDP
+613 DEYYYEKHP
-622 ITFEK
+622 ITGDEK
-627 KSDLWKKFVNAED
+627 PDLWKTFVNAED

-658 STGSVVTIQQRSIQ
+658 TTGSVVTIQQRSIQ

-695 YDGRWDKYWSV
+695 YDGMWDEYWSER
-706 TSRGD
+706 SGGN
-711 RGNDK
+711 RGNGK
-716 RLNGLYNSCKEWD
+716 RLNGLYNSCKEWE
-729 LSPAGTSNAFT
+729 LSPAGTSNEFT
-740 TGVQWSKYMDY
+740 TGVQWSKYMNY
-751 EVENDTPQLQSDYQY
+751 EVENDTPNLQKNYQY
-766 MRYACMTR
+766 MRYACLTR
-774 NRDNN
+774 NRDND
-779 GDGKIDRNEVRWYLA
+779 GDGEIDRNEVRWYLA
-794 SINQLVGLYVGDA
+794 SINQLLGLYVGDA
-807 ILNANTRLY
+807 ILSANTRLY
-816 NKSPEDKQSE
+816 NKSPEDKQSD
-826 DYNKWQ
+826 DYNRWQ
-832 QHIVSSTIFESK
+832 QHIVSSTAFNGK
-844 GNSNNPTMLW
+844 SNDPTMLW

-862 DFYHGWNDIGGT
+862 RFYHNWAPDIQGT
-874 AIRCVRNLGYI
+874 GIRCVRNLGYI
-885 DGKDDESYDIDKEF
+885 DGKNDESYDIDKEF
-899 DDYITAEKQGDGS
+899 DDYITAEKQSDGS

-929 SKELILSDERSLENC
+929 SKELILSDERALENC

-949 QSSPTTNAISSG
+949 QSSPTSSAISS
-961 DQYFR
+961 QVFR
-966 EYNAKVDAEIAAGR
+966 EYNKTVDKAIDEGR
-980 ENPYCPEGYRTP
+980 DNPYCPEGYRTP

-1004 KGWNEMTMTRTYW
+1004 EGWNESTMTRTYW
-1017 SLGPLGSTNPKKD
+1017 SLGPLGPNPKKD
-1030 KNGNVLS
+1030 KNGNVLR

-1045 TNITVNHGAVNSVR
+1045 TNITVNDYAVNSVR

>member
-1 MKKRILHTIVLWAA
+1 M
-15 ALVSISCVK
+15 
-24 ENFTPSQSGVGEAR
+24 SGVGEAR
-38 FLLDFGVKDDV
+38 FLLDFGVKDDI

-74 SNGHKVAGEYFD
+74 SNGDKVTGEYFD
-86 SKNLKASTTEVE
+86 SKNLKASAEEVR

-110 TTTKGS
+110 TTTTGS

-121 SAGEGLTLY
+121 SVGEGFTLY

-177 SGKISDLTIN
+177 SGKISDITIN
-187 DSNSETL
+187 DSNSATS
-194 GRTPITGKVKLQR
+194 GRTNITGKVMLTR

-238 VVNVPRTGYVLPR
+238 VVNVPRTGYILPR

-292 FSFYMMENRQMP
+292 FSFYMMENRQTP
-304 KKALAGYQDRSRSKK
+304 KKGLAGYQDRSRAQK
-319 LDSGLNEKYTVK
+319 LDSGLNEKYTVT

-371 GKVLGG
+371 GKILGG

-390 DIADFNT
+390 NIADFNT

-422 KGAASDVKENQPGA
+422 KGAVSDVVENQPGA

-494 PRTEGGVDVTSGLD
+494 PRTEGGVDITSGLD
-508 YKWVHFRLNK
+508 YQWVHFRLNK
-518 QDANGKYYTDKRRKY
+518 QDAAGKYYTDRRRKY
-533 TPRKMETSTV
+533 TPRTMVASTV
-543 WRTAEE
+543 WNSAED
-549 NKEDDGITP
+549 NKEDDGTP

-568 MDVAQLCAFIKN
+568 MDVAQLCTFIKN

-591 SAFDNLES
+591 SAFDNLGS
-599 TDISLP
+599 TDLSLP
-605 KISLTVFV
+605 KVSLTVFV
-613 DEYYYEEDP
+613 DEYYYEKHP
-622 ITFEK
+622 ITDEMK
-627 KSDLWKKFVNAED
+627 PDLWKTFVNAED

-672 CIYNTDPSYTVL
+672 CVYNTDPSYTVL

-706 TSRGD
+706 TSGEN

-716 RLNGLYNSCKEWD
+716 RLNGLYNSCKEWE
-729 LSPAGTSNAFT
+729 LSPAGTRNAFT

-794 SINQLVGLYVGDA
+794 SINQLLGLYVGGT
-807 ILNANTRLY
+807 ILNSNTRLY
-816 NKSPEDKQSE
+816 NKSPEDRQSDE
-826 DYNKWQ
+826 RIKWQ
-832 QHIVSSTIFESK
+832 QHVVSSTAFNSE
-844 GNSNNPTMLW
+844 SNNPTMLW

-862 DFYHGWNDIGGT
+862 HFYHNWAPDIQGT
-874 AIRCVRNLGYI
+874 GIRCVRNLGYI
-885 DGKDDESYDIDKEF
+885 DGKDDESYSIDKEF
-899 DDYITAEKQGDGS
+899 DDYISAEKQGDGS

-929 SKELILSDERSLENC
+929 SKELILSDERSLENS

-949 QSSPTTNAISSG
+949 QSYPTSNTFTAQSFTVFN
-961 DQYFR
+961 
-966 EYNAKVDAEIAAGR
+966 EKVDEEIAAGR
-980 ENPYCPEGYRTP
+980 GNPYCPEGYRTP
-992 SQTEAAVMRYYM
+992 SQIEAAIMRYYIDNW
-1004 KGWNEMTMTRTYW
+1004 GNNNTFTRTYW
-1017 SLGPLGSTNPKKD
+1017 SFGPLGSNSKFVD
-1030 KNGNVLS
+1030 D

-1045 TNITVNHGAVNSVR
+1045 TNITVNKKDLGEVR

>member
-1 MKKRILHTIVLWAA
+1 MKKRILHTIVLWVA

-38 FLLDFGVKDDV
+38 FLLDFGVKDDI

-74 SNGHKVAGEYFD
+74 SNGDKVTGEYFG
-86 SKNLKASTTEVE
+86 SKNLKASAEEVR

-105 YVSNS
+105 YVNNS
-110 TTTKGS
+110 TTTTGS

-121 SAGEGLTLY
+121 SAGEGFTLY

-156 LKNFTAYLNQKI
+156 LKNFTAFLNQKI
-168 VTRNGYFPM
+168 VNRNGYFPM
-177 SGKISDLTIN
+177 SGKISDITIN
-187 DSNSETL
+187 DSNSATS
-194 GRTPITGKVKLQR
+194 GRTNITGKVMLTR

-238 VVNVPRTGYVLPR
+238 VVNVPRMGYILPR
-251 NEDCVNVAPTT
+251 PNEDCVNVAPNT

-319 LDSGLNEKYTVK
+319 LDSGLNKKCTVK

-390 DIADFNT
+390 NIADFNT

-422 KGAASDVKENQPGA
+422 KGAVSDVKENQPGA

-672 CIYNTDPSYTVL
+672 CVYNTDPSYTVL

-706 TSRGD
+706 TSGEN

-716 RLNGLYNSCKEWD
+716 RLNGLYNSCKEWE

-740 TGVQWSKYMDY
+740 AGVQWSKYMDY
-751 EVENDTPQLQSDYQY
+751 EVENDTPQLQNDYQY

-794 SINQLVGLYVGDA
+794 SINQLVGMYVGDA

-816 NKSPEDKQSE
+816 NKSPEDRKS
-826 DYNKWQ
+826 DVRSKWQ
-832 QHIVSSTIFESK
+832 QHVVSSTAFNSE
-844 GNSNNPTMLW
+844 SNNPTMLW

-862 DFYHGWNDIGGT
+862 YFYHNWAPDIQGT
-874 AIRCVRNLGYI
+874 GIRCVRNLGYI
-885 DGKDDESYDIDKEF
+885 DGKDDESYSIDKEF
-899 DDYITAEKQGDGS
+899 DDYITAEKQSDGS

-929 SKELILSDERSLENC
+929 SKELILSDELALENR

-949 QSSPTTNAISSG
+949 QSYPTSSNFTAQSFTAFN
-961 DQYFR
+961 D
-966 EYNAKVDAEIAAGR
+966 KVDEEIAAGR
-980 ENPYCPEGYRTP
+980 GNPYCPEGYRTP
-992 SQTEAAVMRYYM
+992 SQIEAAIMRYYITDW
-1004 KGWNEMTMTRTYW
+1004 GVSNTFTRTYW
-1017 SLGPLGSTNPKKD
+1017 SFGPLGSNPKFVD
-1030 KNGNVLS
+1030 D
-1037 KYGFSVQG
+1037 KYGFNVQG
-1045 TNITVNHGAVNSVR
+1045 TNITVNKKDLGEVR

>member
-15 ALVSISCVK
+15 ALTCISCVK

-38 FLLDFGVKDDV
+38 FLLDFGVKDDI

-74 SNGHKVAGEYFD
+74 SNGDKVTGEYFG
-86 SKNLKASTTEVE
+86 SKNLKASADEVR

-110 TTTKGS
+110 TTTTGS

-121 SAGEGLTLY
+121 SAGEGFTLY

-177 SGKISDLTIN
+177 SGKISDITIN
-187 DSNSETL
+187 DSNGATSGKTN
-194 GRTPITGKVKLQR
+194 ITGKVMLSR

-238 VVNVPRTGYVLPR
+238 VVNVPRTGYILPR
-251 NEDCVNVAPTT
+251 NEDCVNVAPAT

-286 KSGTSG
+286 ESGTSG
-292 FSFYMMENRQMP
+292 FSFYMMENRQTP
-304 KKALAGYQDRSRSKK
+304 KKALAGYQDRSRAQK
-319 LDSGLNEKYTVK
+319 LASGLNEKCTVT

-390 DIADFNT
+390 DIANFNT

-422 KGAASDVKENQPGA
+422 KGAVSDVKENQPGA
-436 SGQISIAKEE
+436 SGHVSIAKEE

-494 PRTEGGVDVTSGLD
+494 PITEGGVDVTSGLD

-518 QDANGKYYTDKRRKY
+518 KDANGKYYSDKRRKY
-533 TPRKMETSTV
+533 TPRTMETKIE
-543 WRTAEE
+543 WQE
-549 NKEDDGITP
+549 NKEDDGTP

-568 MDVAQLCAFIKN
+568 MDVAQLCVFIKN

-599 TDISLP
+599 TDLSLP

-613 DEYYYEEDP
+613 DEYYYEKHP
-622 ITFEK
+622 ITGKEK
-627 KSDLWKKFVNAED
+627 PDLWKTFVNAED

-658 STGSVVTIQQRSIQ
+658 TTGSVVTIQQRSIQ

-706 TSRGD
+706 TSGGN
-711 RGNDK
+711 RGNGK
-716 RLNGLYNSCKEWD
+716 RLNGLYNSCKEWE

-740 TGVQWSKYMDY
+740 TGVQWSKYMNY
-751 EVENDTPQLQSDYQY
+751 EVENDTPNLQKNYQY
-766 MRYACMTR
+766 MRYACLTR
-774 NRDNN
+774 NRDNDGN
-779 GDGKIDRNEVRWYLA
+779 GKIDRNEVRWYLA
-794 SINQLVGLYVGDA
+794 SINQLLGLYVGDA
-807 ILNANTRLY
+807 ILSANTRLY
-816 NKSPEDKQSE
+816 NKSPEDKQSD
-826 DYNKWQ
+826 DYNRWQ
-832 QHIVSSTIFESK
+832 QHIVSSTAFKGES
-844 GNSNNPTMLW
+844 NDPTMLW

-862 DFYHGWNDIGGT
+862 RFYHTWAPDIQGT
-874 AIRCVRNLGYI
+874 GIRCVRNLGYI
-885 DGKDDESYDIDKEF
+885 DGKNDESYGIDKEF
-899 DDYITAEKQGDGS
+899 DDYITAEKQSDGS

-929 SKELILSDERSLENC
+929 SKELILSDERALENC

-949 QSSPTTNAISSG
+949 QSYPTSSSNFKAQSFKAFN
-961 DQYFR
+961 D
-966 EYNAKVDAEIAAGR
+966 KVDEEIAAGR
-980 ENPYCPEGYRTP
+980 GNPYCPEGYRTP

-1004 KGWNEMTMTRTYW
+1004 EGWNESTMTRTYW
-1017 SLGPLGSTNPKKD
+1017 SLGPLGGPNPKKD
-1030 KNGNVLS
+1030 KNGNVLP

-1045 TNITVNHGAVNSVR
+1045 TNITVNHQAVNSVR

>member
-15 ALVSISCVK
+15 ALACISCVK

-38 FLLDFGVKDDV
+38 FLLDFGVKDDI

-74 SNGHKVAGEYFD
+74 SNGDKVTGEYFG
-86 SKNLKASTTEVE
+86 SKNLKASADEVR

-105 YVSNS
+105 HVSNS
-110 TTTKGS
+110 TTTTGS

-121 SAGEGLTLY
+121 SAGEGFTLY

-177 SGKISDLTIN
+177 SGKISDITIN
-187 DSNSETL
+187 DSNGATSGKTN
-194 GRTPITGKVKLQR
+194 ITGKVMLSR

-238 VVNVPRTGYVLPR
+238 VVNVPRTGYILPR
-251 NEDCVNVAPTT
+251 NEDCVNVAPAT

-286 KSGTSG
+286 ESGTTG
-292 FSFYMMENRQMP
+292 FSFYMMENRQTP
-304 KKALAGYQDRSRSKK
+304 KKALAGYQDRSRAQK
-319 LDSGLNEKYTVK
+319 LASGLNEKCTVT

-377 DVQYIIHLGDWGK
+377 DVQYIIHLGDWGT

-422 KGAASDVKENQPGA
+422 KGAVSDVKENQPGA
-436 SGQISIAKEE
+436 SGHVSIAKEE

-494 PRTEGGVDVTSGLD
+494 PITEGGVDVTSGLD

-518 QDANGKYYTDKRRKY
+518 KDANGKYYSDKRRKY
-533 TPRKMETSTV
+533 TPRTMETKIE
-543 WRTAEE
+543 WQE
-549 NKEDDGITP
+549 NKEDDGTP

-568 MDVAQLCAFIKN
+568 MDVAQLCVFIKN

-591 SAFDNLES
+591 SAFDNLGS
-599 TDISLP
+599 TDLSLP

-613 DEYYYEEDP
+613 DEYYYEKHP
-622 ITFEK
+622 ITGEEK
-627 KSDLWKKFVNAED
+627 PDLWKTFVNAED

-658 STGSVVTIQQRSIQ
+658 TTGSVVTIQQRSIQ

-695 YDGRWDKYWSV
+695 YDGKWEKYWSV
-706 TSRGD
+706 TSGGN

-716 RLNGLYNSCKEWD
+716 RLNGLYNSCKEWE
-729 LSPAGTSNAFT
+729 LSPAGTSNEFT
-740 TGVQWSKYMDY
+740 TGVQWSKYMNY
-751 EVENDTPQLQSDYQY
+751 EVENDTPNLQEKYQY
-766 MRYACMTR
+766 MRYACLTR
-774 NRDNN
+774 NRDNDGN
-779 GDGKIDRNEVRWYLA
+779 GKIDRNEVRWYLA
-794 SINQLVGLYVGDA
+794 SINQLLGLYVGDA
-807 ILNANTRLY
+807 ILSANTRLY
-816 NKSPEDKQSE
+816 NKSPEDKQSD
-826 DYNKWQ
+826 DYNRWQ
-832 QHIVSSTIFESK
+832 QHIVSSTAFDGK
-844 GNSNNPTMLW
+844 SNDPTMLW

-862 DFYHGWNDIGGT
+862 KFYHGWADVGGT

-885 DGKDDESYDIDKEF
+885 DGKNDESYDIDKEF
-899 DDYITAEKQGDGS
+899 DDYITAEKQSDGS

-929 SKELILSDERSLENC
+929 SKELILSDERALENC

-949 QSSPTTNAISSG
+949 QSSPTSSAISS
-961 DQYFR
+961 QVFR
-966 EYNAKVDAEIAAGR
+966 EYNESVDKAIDEGR
-980 ENPYCPEGYRTP
+980 DNPYCPEGYRTP

-1004 KGWNEMTMTRTYW
+1004 EGWNESTMTRTYW
-1017 SLGPLGSTNPKKD
+1017 SLGKLGPNPKKD
-1030 KNGNVLS
+1030 KNGNDLR

-1045 TNITVNHGAVNSVR
+1045 TNITVNDYAVNSVR

>member
-15 ALVSISCVK
+15 ALTCISCVK

-38 FLLDFGVKDDV
+38 FLLDFGVKDDI

-74 SNGHKVAGEYFD
+74 SKGDKVTGEYFD
-86 SKNLKASTTEVE
+86 SKNLKASADEVR

-110 TTTKGS
+110 TTTTGS

-121 SAGEGLTLY
+121 SAGEGFTLY

-151 RTEDD
+151 RTEND

-177 SGKISDLTIN
+177 SGKISGITIS
-187 DSNSETL
+187 DSNSATS
-194 GRTPITGKVKLQR
+194 GKTNITGKVMLSR

-238 VVNVPRTGYVLPR
+238 VVNVPRTGYILPR
-251 NEDCVNVAPTT
+251 NEDCVNVAPAT

-286 KSGTSG
+286 ESGTSG
-292 FSFYMMENRQMP
+292 FSFYMMENRQTP
-304 KKALAGYQDRSRSKK
+304 KKALAGYQDRSRAQKHA
-319 LDSGLNEKYTVK
+319 SGLNEKCTVT

-377 DVQYIIHLGDWGK
+377 DVQYIIHLGDWRN
-390 DIADFNT
+390 DIANFNT

-422 KGAASDVKENQPGA
+422 KGAVSDVKENQPGA
-436 SGQISIAKEE
+436 SGHISIAKEE

-494 PRTEGGVDVTSGLD
+494 PITEGGVDVTSGLD

-518 QDANGKYYTDKRRKY
+518 KDANGKYYSDKRRKY
-533 TPRKMETSTV
+533 TPRTMETKIE
-543 WRTAEE
+543 WQE
-549 NKEDDGITP
+549 NKEDDGTP

-568 MDVAQLCAFIKN
+568 MDVAQLCVFIKN

-599 TDISLP
+599 TDLSLP

-613 DEYYYEEDP
+613 DEYYYEKHP
-622 ITFEK
+622 ITGEEK
-627 KSDLWKKFVNAED
+627 PDLWKTFVNAED

-658 STGSVVTIQQRSIQ
+658 TTGSVVTIQQRSIQ

-706 TSRGD
+706 TSGGN
-711 RGNDK
+711 RGNGK
-716 RLNGLYNSCKEWD
+716 RLNGLYNSCKEWE

-740 TGVQWSKYMDY
+740 TGVQWSKYMNY
-751 EVENDTPQLQSDYQY
+751 EVDNDTPQLQSNYQY
-766 MRYACMTR
+766 MRYACLTR
-774 NRDNN
+774 NRDND

-794 SINQLVGLYVGDA
+794 SINQLLGLYVGDA
-807 ILNANTRLY
+807 ILSANTRLY
-816 NKSPEDKQSE
+816 NKSPEDKQSD
-826 DYNKWQ
+826 DYNRWQ
-832 QHIVSSTIFESK
+832 QHIVSSTAFDGK
-844 GNSNNPTMLW
+844 SNDPTMLW

-862 DFYHGWNDIGGT
+862 NFYHNWAPDIQGT
-874 AIRCVRNLGYI
+874 GIRCVRNLGYI
-885 DGKDDESYDIDKEF
+885 DGKNDESYDIDKEF
-899 DDYITAEKQGDGS
+899 DDYITAEKQSDGS

-929 SKELILSDERSLENC
+929 SKELILSDERALENC

-949 QSSPTTNAISSG
+949 QSSPTSSAISS
-961 DQYFR
+961 QVFR
-966 EYNAKVDAEIAAGR
+966 EYNETVDKAIDEGR
-980 ENPYCPEGYRTP
+980 DNPYCPEGYRTP

-1004 KGWNEMTMTRTYW
+1004 EGWNESTMTRTYW
-1017 SLGPLGSTNPKKD
+1017 SLGKLGPNPKKD
-1030 KNGNVLS
+1030 KNGNVLR

-1045 TNITVNHGAVNSVR
+1045 TNITVNHQAVNSVR

>member
-1 MKKRILHTIVLWAA
+1 M
-15 ALVSISCVK
+15 
-24 ENFTPSQSGVGEAR
+24 SGVGEAR
-38 FLLDFGVKDDV
+38 FLLDFGVKDDI

-74 SNGHKVAGEYFD
+74 SNGDKVTGEYFD
-86 SKNLKASTTEVE
+86 SKNLKASAEEVR

-110 TTTKGS
+110 TTTTGS

-121 SAGEGLTLY
+121 SVGEGFTLY

-168 VTRNGYFPM
+168 VTRNGYFSM
-177 SGKISDLTIN
+177 SGKISDITIN
-187 DSNSETL
+187 DSNSATS
-194 GRTPITGKVKLQR
+194 GRTNITGKVMLTR

-238 VVNVPRTGYVLPR
+238 VVNVPRTGYILPR

-292 FSFYMMENRQMP
+292 FSFYMMENRQTP
-304 KKALAGYQDRSRSKK
+304 KKGLAGYQDRSRAQK
-319 LDSGLNEKYTVK
+319 LDSGLNEKYTVT

-371 GKVLGG
+371 GKILGG

-390 DIADFNT
+390 NIADFNT

-422 KGAASDVKENQPGA
+422 KGAVSDVVENQPGA

-494 PRTEGGVDVTSGLD
+494 PRTEGGVDITSGLD
-508 YKWVHFRLNK
+508 YQWVHFRLNK
-518 QDANGKYYTDKRRKY
+518 QDAAGKYYTDRRRKY
-533 TPRKMETSTV
+533 TPRTMVASTV
-543 WRTAEE
+543 WRSAEE
-549 NKEDDGITP
+549 NKEDDGTP

-568 MDVAQLCAFIKN
+568 MDVAQLCTFIKD

-599 TDISLP
+599 TDLSLP
-605 KISLTVFV
+605 KVSLTVFV
-613 DEYYYEEDP
+613 DEYYYDEHP
-622 ITFEK
+622 ITSEK
-627 KSDLWKKFVNAED
+627 KSDLWKTFVNAED

-706 TSRGD
+706 TSGEN

-716 RLNGLYNSCKEWD
+716 RLNGLYNSCKEWE

-751 EVENDTPQLQSDYQY
+751 EVENDTPQLQSNYQY

-794 SINQLVGLYVGDA
+794 SINQLLGLYVGGT
-807 ILNANTRLY
+807 ILNSNTRLY
-816 NKSPEDKQSE
+816 NKSPEDRQSDE
-826 DYNKWQ
+826 RIKWQ
-832 QHIVSSTIFESK
+832 QHVVSSTAFNSE
-844 GNSNNPTMLW
+844 SNNPTMLW

-862 DFYHGWNDIGGT
+862 HFYHNWAPDIQGT
-874 AIRCVRNLGYI
+874 GIRCVRNLGYI
-885 DGKDDESYDIDKEF
+885 DGKDDESYSIDKEF
-899 DDYITAEKQGDGS
+899 DDYISAEKQGDGS

-929 SKELILSDERSLENC
+929 SKELILSDERSLENS

-949 QSSPTTNAISSG
+949 QSYPTSNTFTAQSFTVFN
-961 DQYFR
+961 
-966 EYNAKVDAEIAAGR
+966 EKVDEEIAAGR
-980 ENPYCPEGYRTP
+980 GNPYCPEGYRTP
-992 SQTEAAVMRYYM
+992 SQIEAAIMRYYIDNW
-1004 KGWNEMTMTRTYW
+1004 GNNNTFTRTYW
-1017 SLGPLGSTNPKKD
+1017 SFGPLGSNSKFVD
-1030 KNGNVLS
+1030 D

-1045 TNITVNHGAVNSVR
+1045 TNITVNKKDLGEVR

>member
-1 MKKRILHTIVLWAA
+1 MKKRILHTIVLWAT

-74 SNGHKVAGEYFD
+74 SNGDKVAGEYFD
-86 SKNLKASTTEVE
+86 SKNLKASAEEVK

-110 TTTKGS
+110 TTTTGS

-121 SAGEGLTLY
+121 SVGEGLTLY

-156 LKNFTAYLNQKI
+156 LKNFTAYLNQRI

-194 GRTPITGKVKLQR
+194 GRTPITGKVMLQR

-262 AKEDY
+262 AKENY

-292 FSFYMMENRQMP
+292 FSFYMMENRQTP

-319 LDSGLNEKYTVK
+319 LDSGLNEKYTVT

-371 GKVLGG
+371 GKILGG

-422 KGAASDVKENQPGA
+422 KGAVSDVKENQPGA

-478 VDELTW
+478 LDELTW

-533 TPRKMETSTV
+533 TPRTMVAQTV

-549 NKEDDGITP
+549 NKEDDGTP

-568 MDVAQLCAFIKN
+568 MDVAQLCAFIKD
-580 EVHKYLDNPAS
+580 EVNKYLDNPAS

-689 VENQDE
+689 VENRDE

-706 TSRGD
+706 TSGEN

-716 RLNGLYNSCKEWD
+716 RLNGLYNSCKEWE

-794 SINQLVGLYVGDA
+794 SINQLVGLYVGDV

-816 NKSPEDKQSE
+816 NKSPEDRKS
-826 DYNKWQ
+826 DVRSKWQ
-832 QHIVSSTIFESK
+832 QHVVSSTAFNSE
-844 GNSNNPTMLW
+844 SNNPTMLW

-862 DFYHGWNDIGGT
+862 YFYHNWAPDIQGT
-874 AIRCVRNLGYI
+874 GIRCVRNLGYI
-885 DGKDDESYDIDKEF
+885 DGKDDESYSIDKEF
-899 DDYITAEKQGDGS
+899 DDYITAEKQSDGS

-929 SKELILSDERSLENC
+929 SKELILSDELALENS

-949 QSSPTTNAISSG
+949 QSYPTSSNFTAQSFTAFN
-961 DQYFR
+961 D
-966 EYNAKVDAEIAAGR
+966 KVDEEIAAGR
-980 ENPYCPEGYRTP
+980 GNPYCPEGYRTP
-992 SQTEAAVMRYYM
+992 SQIEAAIMRYYITDW
-1004 KGWNEMTMTRTYW
+1004 GVSNTFTRTYW
-1017 SLGPLGSTNPKKD
+1017 SFGPLGSNPKFVD
-1030 KNGNVLS
+1030 D
-1037 KYGFSVQG
+1037 KYGFNVQG
-1045 TNITVNHGAVNSVR
+1045 TNITVNKKDLGEVR

>member
-110 TTTKGS
+110 TTTTGS

-319 LDSGLNEKYTVK
+319 LDSGLNEKCTVK

-358 TGYVEMELVDDKA
+358 TGYVEMELVNDKA

-390 DIADFNT
+390 NIADFNT

-422 KGAASDVKENQPGA
+422 KGAVSDVKENQPGA

-469 SDISKDNCI
+469 SDISRENCI

-494 PRTEGGVDVTSGLD
+494 PRTEGGVDVTLGLD

-518 QDANGKYYTDKRRKY
+518 QDAAGKYYTDKRRKY
-533 TPRKMETSTV
+533 TPRTMETKIE
-543 WRTAEE
+543 WQE
-549 NKEDDGITP
+549 NMEDDGTP

-568 MDVAQLCAFIKN
+568 MDVAQLCTFIKN

-599 TDISLP
+599 TDLSLP

-695 YDGRWDKYWSV
+695 YDGRWADYWS
-706 TSRGD
+706 SQSAENRY
-711 RGNDK
+711 NNK
-716 RLNGLYNSCKEWD
+716 PLNGLYNSCKEWG

-740 TGVQWSKYMDY
+740 TGVQWSEYMDY
-751 EVENDTPQLQSDYQY
+751 EVENDIPQLQSKYQY

-794 SINQLVGLYVGDA
+794 SINQIVGLYVGDA

-885 DGKDDESYDIDKEF
+885 DGKDDESYSIDKEF

-919 LNEKALRYYT
+919 LNENALRYYT

-944 LYKKF
+944 LYKQF

-1045 TNITVNHGAVNSVR
+1045 TNITVNHGVVNSVR

>member
-15 ALVSISCVK
+15 ALTCISCVK

-38 FLLDFGVKDDV
+38 FLLDFGVKDDI

-74 SNGHKVAGEYFD
+74 SNGDKVTGEYFG
-86 SKNLKASTTEVE
+86 SKNLKASADEVR

-110 TTTKGS
+110 TTTTGS

-121 SAGEGLTLY
+121 SAGEGFTLY

-177 SGKISDLTIN
+177 SGKISDITIN
-187 DSNSETL
+187 DSNGATSGKTN
-194 GRTPITGKVKLQR
+194 ITGKVMLSR

-238 VVNVPRTGYVLPR
+238 VVNVPRTGYILPR
-251 NEDCVNVAPTT
+251 NEDCVNVAPAT

-286 KSGTSG
+286 ESGTSG
-292 FSFYMMENRQMP
+292 FSFYMMENRQEP
-304 KKALAGYQDRSRSKK
+304 KKALAGYQDRSRAQK
-319 LDSGLNEKYTVK
+319 LASGLNEKCTVT

-377 DVQYIIHLGDWGK
+377 DVQYIIHLGDWGT
-390 DIADFNT
+390 DIANFNT

-422 KGAASDVKENQPGA
+422 KGAVSDVKENQPGA
-436 SGQISIAKEE
+436 SGHVSIAKEE

-494 PRTEGGVDVTSGLD
+494 PITEGGVDVTSGLD

-518 QDANGKYYTDKRRKY
+518 KDANGKYYSDKRRKY
-533 TPRKMETSTV
+533 TPKTMETKIE
-543 WRTAEE
+543 WQE
-549 NKEDDGITP
+549 NKEDDGTP

-568 MDVAQLCAFIKN
+568 MDVAQLCVFIKN

-599 TDISLP
+599 TDLSLP

-613 DEYYYEEDP
+613 DEYYYEKHP
-622 ITFEK
+622 ITGDEK
-627 KSDLWKKFVNAED
+627 PDLWKTFVNAED

-658 STGSVVTIQQRSIQ
+658 TTGSVVTIQQRSIQ

-695 YDGRWDKYWSV
+695 YDGMWDEYWSER
-706 TSRGD
+706 SGGN
-711 RGNDK
+711 RGNGK
-716 RLNGLYNSCKEWD
+716 RLNGLYNSCKEWE

-740 TGVQWSKYMDY
+740 TGVQWSKYMNY
-751 EVENDTPQLQSDYQY
+751 EVENDTPHLQSNYLY
-766 MRYACMTR
+766 MRYACLTR
-774 NRDNN
+774 NRDND
-779 GDGKIDRNEVRWYLA
+779 GDGEIDRNEVRWYLA
-794 SINQLVGLYVGDA
+794 SINQLLGLYVGDA
-807 ILNANTRLY
+807 ILSANTRLY
-816 NKSPEDKQSE
+816 NKSPEDKQSD
-826 DYNKWQ
+826 DYNRWQ
-832 QHIVSSTIFESK
+832 QHIVSSTAFNGK
-844 GNSNNPTMLW
+844 SNDPTMLW

-862 DFYHGWNDIGGT
+862 RFYHNWAPDIQGT
-874 AIRCVRNLGYI
+874 GIRCVRNLGYI
-885 DGKDDESYDIDKEF
+885 DGKNDESYDIDKEF
-899 DDYITAEKQGDGS
+899 DDYITAEKQSDGS

-929 SKELILSDERSLENC
+929 SKELILSDERALENC

-949 QSSPTTNAISSG
+949 QSYPTSSSNFKAQSFKAFN
-961 DQYFR
+961 D
-966 EYNAKVDAEIAAGR
+966 KVDEEIAAGR
-980 ENPYCPEGYRTP
+980 GNPYCPEGYRTP

-1004 KGWNEMTMTRTYW
+1004 EGWNESTMTRTYW
-1017 SLGPLGSTNPKKD
+1017 SLGPLGGPNPKKD
-1030 KNGNVLS
+1030 KNGKVLA

-1045 TNITVNHGAVNSVR
+1045 TNITVNHQAVNSVR

>member
-110 TTTKGS
+110 TTTTGS

-130 VLSNLDSDMVRISSD
+130 VLSNLDSDMVSISSD

-319 LDSGLNEKYTVK
+319 LDSGLNEKCTVK

-580 EVHKYLDNPAS
+580 EVHKYLDSPAS

-832 QHIVSSTIFESK
+832 QHVVSSTAFNSE
-844 GNSNNPTMLW
+844 SNNPTMLW

-862 DFYHGWNDIGGT
+862 YFYHNWAPDIQGT
-874 AIRCVRNLGYI
+874 GIRCVRNLGYI
-885 DGKDDESYDIDKEF
+885 DGKDDESYSIDKEF
-899 DDYITAEKQGDGS
+899 DDYITAEKQSDGS

-929 SKELILSDERSLENC
+929 SKELILSDELALENR

-949 QSSPTTNAISSG
+949 QSYPTSSNFTAQSFTAFN
-961 DQYFR
+961 D
-966 EYNAKVDAEIAAGR
+966 KVDEEIAAGR
-980 ENPYCPEGYRTP
+980 GNPYCPEGYRTP
-992 SQTEAAVMRYYM
+992 SQIEAAIMRYYITDW
-1004 KGWNEMTMTRTYW
+1004 GVSNTFTRTYW
-1017 SLGPLGSTNPKKD
+1017 SFGPLGSNPKFVD
-1030 KNGNVLS
+1030 D
-1037 KYGFSVQG
+1037 KYGFNVQG
-1045 TNITVNHGAVNSVR
+1045 TNITVNKKDLGEVR

>member
-15 ALVSISCVK
+15 ALTCISCVK

-38 FLLDFGVKDDV
+38 FLLDFGVKDDI

-74 SNGHKVAGEYFD
+74 SNGDKVTGEYFG
-86 SKNLKASTTEVE
+86 SKNLKASVDEVR

-110 TTTKGS
+110 TTTTGS

-121 SAGEGLTLY
+121 SAGEGFTLY

-177 SGKISDLTIN
+177 SGKISDITIN
-187 DSNSETL
+187 DSNGATSGKTN
-194 GRTPITGKVKLQR
+194 ITGKVMLSR

-238 VVNVPRTGYVLPR
+238 VVNVPRTGYILPR
-251 NEDCVNVAPTT
+251 DEDCVNVAPAT

-286 KSGTSG
+286 ESGTSG
-292 FSFYMMENRQMP
+292 FSFYMMENRQTP
-304 KKALAGYQDRSRSKK
+304 KKALAGYQDRSRAQK
-319 LDSGLNEKYTVK
+319 LASGLNEKCTVT

-338 ISRDM
+338 ITRDM

-390 DIADFNT
+390 DIANFNT

-422 KGAASDVKENQPGA
+422 KGAVSDVKENQPGA
-436 SGQISIAKEE
+436 SGHVSIAKEE

-494 PRTEGGVDVTSGLD
+494 PITEGGVDVTSGLD

-518 QDANGKYYTDKRRKY
+518 KDANGKYYSDKRRKY
-533 TPRKMETSTV
+533 TPKTMETKIE
-543 WRTAEE
+543 WQE
-549 NKEDDGITP
+549 NKEADGTP

-568 MDVAQLCAFIKN
+568 MDVAQLCVFIKN

-599 TDISLP
+599 TDLSLP

-613 DEYYYEEDP
+613 DEYYYEKHP
-622 ITFEK
+622 ITGDEK
-627 KSDLWKKFVNAED
+627 PDLWKTFVNAED

-658 STGSVVTIQQRSIQ
+658 TTGSVVTIQQRSIQ

-695 YDGRWDKYWSV
+695 YDGRWDKYWSER
-706 TSRGD
+706 SGGN
-711 RGNDK
+711 RGNGK
-716 RLNGLYNSCKEWD
+716 RLNGLYNSCKEWE
-729 LSPAGTSNAFT
+729 LSPAGTSNEFT
-740 TGVQWSKYMDY
+740 TGVQWSKYMNY
-751 EVENDTPQLQSDYQY
+751 EVENDTPNLQKNYQY
-766 MRYACMTR
+766 MRYACLTR
-774 NRDNN
+774 NRDND
-779 GDGKIDRNEVRWYLA
+779 GDGEIDRNEVRWYLA
-794 SINQLVGLYVGDA
+794 SINQLLGLYVGDA
-807 ILNANTRLY
+807 ILSANTRLY
-816 NKSPEDKQSE
+816 NKSPEDKKSD
-826 DYNKWQ
+826 DYNRWQ
-832 QHIVSSTIFESK
+832 QHIVSSTAFNGK
-844 GNSNNPTMLW
+844 SNDPTMLW

-862 DFYHGWNDIGGT
+862 RFYHNWAPDIQGT

-885 DGKDDESYDIDKEF
+885 DGKNDESYDIDKEF
-899 DDYITAEKQGDGS
+899 DDYITAEKQSDGS

-929 SKELILSDERSLENC
+929 SKELILSDERALENC

-949 QSSPTTNAISSG
+949 QSSPTSSAISS
-961 DQYFR
+961 QVFR
-966 EYNAKVDAEIAAGR
+966 EYNETVDKAIDEGR
-980 ENPYCPEGYRTP
+980 DNPYCPEGYRTP

-1004 KGWNEMTMTRTYW
+1004 EGWNESTMTRTYW
-1017 SLGPLGSTNPKKD
+1017 SLGPLGPNPKKD
-1030 KNGNVLS
+1030 KNGNDLR

-1045 TNITVNHGAVNSVR
+1045 TNITVNDYAVNSVR

>member
-15 ALVSISCVK
+15 ALACISCVK

-38 FLLDFGVKDDV
+38 FLLDFGVKDDI

-74 SNGHKVAGEYFD
+74 SKGDKVTGEYFD
-86 SKNLKASTTEVE
+86 SKNLKASADEVR

-110 TTTKGS
+110 TTTTGS

-121 SAGEGLTLY
+121 SAGEGFTLY

-151 RTEDD
+151 RTEND

-177 SGKISDLTIN
+177 SGKISGITIS
-187 DSNSETL
+187 DSNSATS
-194 GRTPITGKVKLQR
+194 GKTNITGKVMLSR

-238 VVNVPRTGYVLPR
+238 VVNVPRTGYILPR
-251 NEDCVNVAPTT
+251 NEDCVNVAPAT

-286 KSGTSG
+286 ESGTSG
-292 FSFYMMENRQMP
+292 FSFYMMENRQTP
-304 KKALAGYQDRSRSKK
+304 KKALAGYQDRSRAQKHA
-319 LDSGLNEKYTVK
+319 SGLNEKCTVT

-377 DVQYIIHLGDWGK
+377 DVQYIIHLGDWRN
-390 DIADFNT
+390 DIANFNT

-422 KGAASDVKENQPGA
+422 KGAVSDVKENQPGA
-436 SGQISIAKEE
+436 SGHISIAKEE

-494 PRTEGGVDVTSGLD
+494 PITEGGVDVTSGLD

-518 QDANGKYYTDKRRKY
+518 KDANGKYYSDKRRKY
-533 TPRKMETSTV
+533 TPRTMETKIE
-543 WRTAEE
+543 WQE
-549 NKEDDGITP
+549 NKEDDGTP

-568 MDVAQLCAFIKN
+568 MDVAQLCVFIKN

-599 TDISLP
+599 TDLSLP

-613 DEYYYEEDP
+613 DEYYYEKHP
-622 ITFEK
+622 ITGEEK
-627 KSDLWKKFVNAED
+627 PDLWKTFVNAED

-658 STGSVVTIQQRSIQ
+658 TTGSVVTIQQRSIQ

-695 YDGRWDKYWSV
+695 YDGRWDKYWSG
-706 TSRGD
+706 TSGGN
-711 RGNDK
+711 RGNGK
-716 RLNGLYNSCKEWD
+716 RLNGLYNSCKEWE

-740 TGVQWSKYMDY
+740 TGVQWSKYMNY
-751 EVENDTPQLQSDYQY
+751 EVDNDTPQLQSNYQY
-766 MRYACMTR
+766 MRYACLTR
-774 NRDNN
+774 NRDND

-794 SINQLVGLYVGDA
+794 SINQLLGLYVGDA
-807 ILNANTRLY
+807 ILSANTRLY
-816 NKSPEDKQSE
+816 NKSPEDKQSD
-826 DYNKWQ
+826 DYNRWQ
-832 QHIVSSTIFESK
+832 QHIVSSTAFDGK
-844 GNSNNPTMLW
+844 SNDPTMLW

-862 DFYHGWNDIGGT
+862 WFYHNWAPDIQGT
-874 AIRCVRNLGYI
+874 GIRCVRNLGYI
-885 DGKDDESYDIDKEF
+885 DGKNDESYDIDKEF
-899 DDYITAEKQGDGS
+899 DDYITAEKQSDGS

-929 SKELILSDERSLENC
+929 SKELILSDERALENC

-949 QSSPTTNAISSG
+949 QSSPTSSAISS
-961 DQYFR
+961 QVFR
-966 EYNAKVDAEIAAGR
+966 EYNETVDKAIDEGR
-980 ENPYCPEGYRTP
+980 DNPYCPEGYRTP

-1004 KGWNEMTMTRTYW
+1004 EGWNESTMTRTYW
-1017 SLGPLGSTNPKKD
+1017 SLGQLGPNPKKD
-1030 KNGNVLS
+1030 KNGNDLR

-1045 TNITVNHGAVNSVR
+1045 TNITVNHQAVNSVR

>member
-110 TTTKGS
+110 TTTTGS

-151 RTEDD
+151 RTEND

-238 VVNVPRTGYVLPR
+238 VVNVPHTGYVLPR

-319 LDSGLNEKYTVK
+319 LDSGLNEKCTVK

-613 DEYYYEEDP
+613 DEYYYEEDS

-695 YDGRWDKYWSV
+695 YDGRWADYWS
-706 TSRGD
+706 SQSAENRY
-711 RGNDK
+711 NNK
-716 RLNGLYNSCKEWD
+716 PLNGLYNSCKEWG

-740 TGVQWSKYMDY
+740 TGVQWSEYMDY
-751 EVENDTPQLQSDYQY
+751 EVENDIPQLQSKYQY

-794 SINQLVGLYVGDA
+794 SINQIVGLYVGDA

-885 DGKDDESYDIDKEF
+885 DGKDDESYSIDKEF

-1045 TNITVNHGAVNSVR
+1045 TNITVNHDAVNSVR

>member
-1 MKKRILHTIVLWAA
+1 MKKRILNTIVLWAA
-15 ALVSISCVK
+15 ALTCISCVK

-38 FLLDFGVKDDV
+38 FLLDFGVKDDI

-74 SNGHKVAGEYFD
+74 RNGDKVTGEYFD
-86 SKNLKASTTEVE
+86 SKNLKASAVEVR

-110 TTTKGS
+110 TTTTGS

-121 SAGEGLTLY
+121 SAGEGFTLY

-177 SGKISDLTIN
+177 SGTISEITIN
-187 DSNSETL
+187 DSNGATSRKTN
-194 GRTPITGKVKLQR
+194 ITGKVTLSR

-238 VVNVPRTGYVLPR
+238 VVNVPRTGYILPR
-251 NEDCVNVAPTT
+251 NEDCVNVAPAT

-286 KSGTSG
+286 ESGASG
-292 FSFYMMENRQMP
+292 FSFYMMENRQTP
-304 KKALAGYQDRSRSKK
+304 KKALAGYQDRSRAQK
-319 LDSGLNEKYTVK
+319 LASGLNEKCTVT

-377 DVQYIIHLGDWGK
+377 DVQYIIHLGDWGR

-422 KGAASDVKENQPGA
+422 MGAVSDVKENQPGA

-494 PRTEGGVDVTSGLD
+494 PITEGGVDVTSGLD

-518 QDANGKYYTDKRRKY
+518 LDANGKYYSDKRRKY
-533 TPRKMETSTV
+533 TPRTMETKIE
-543 WRTAEE
+543 WQE
-549 NKEDDGITP
+549 NKEADGTP

-568 MDVAQLCAFIKN
+568 MDVAQLCVFIKN

-599 TDISLP
+599 TDLSLP

-613 DEYYYEEDP
+613 DEYYYEKHP
-622 ITFEK
+622 ITGDEK
-627 KSDLWKKFVNAED
+627 PDLWKTFVNAED

-658 STGSVVTIQQRSIQ
+658 TTGSVVTIQQRSIQ

-695 YDGRWDKYWSV
+695 YDGKWEKYWSE
-706 TSRGD
+706 TSGGN

-716 RLNGLYNSCKEWD
+716 RLNGLYNSCKEWE

-740 TGVQWSKYMDY
+740 TGVQWSKYMNY
-751 EVENDTPQLQSDYQY
+751 EVDNDTPNLQENYQY
-766 MRYACMTR
+766 MRYACLTR
-774 NRDNN
+774 NRDNDGN
-779 GDGKIDRNEVRWYLA
+779 GKIDRNEVRWYLA
-794 SINQLVGLYVGDA
+794 SINQLLGLYVGDA

-816 NKSPEDKQSE
+816 NKSPEDKKSD
-826 DYNKWQ
+826 DYKSWQ
-832 QHIVSSTIFESK
+832 QHIVSSTAFDGK
-844 GNSNNPTMLW
+844 SNDPTMLW

-862 DFYHGWNDIGGT
+862 RFYHGWADVGGT

-885 DGKDDESYDIDKEF
+885 DGKNDESYDIDKEF
-899 DDYITAEKQGDGS
+899 DDYITAEKQSDGS

-929 SKELILSDERSLENC
+929 SKELILSDERALENC

-949 QSSPTTNAISSG
+949 QSSPTSSAISS
-961 DQYFR
+961 QVFR
-966 EYNAKVDAEIAAGR
+966 EYNETVDKKIDEGR
-980 ENPYCPEGYRTP
+980 DNPYCPEGYRTP

-1004 KGWNEMTMTRTYW
+1004 EGWNESTMTRTYW
-1017 SLGPLGSTNPKKD
+1017 SLGPLGPNPKKD
-1030 KNGNVLS
+1030 KNGNVLR
-1037 KYGFSVQG
+1037 KYGFSVQS
-1045 TNITVNHGAVNSVR
+1045 TNITVNHGAVNAVR

>member
-110 TTTKGS
+110 TTTTGS

-319 LDSGLNEKYTVK
+319 LDSGLNEKCTVK

-358 TGYVEMELVDDKA
+358 TGYVEMELVNDKA

-390 DIADFNT
+390 NIADFNT

-422 KGAASDVKENQPGA
+422 KGAVSDVKENQPGA

-469 SDISKDNCI
+469 SDISRENCI

-494 PRTEGGVDVTSGLD
+494 PRTEGGVDVTLGLD

-518 QDANGKYYTDKRRKY
+518 QDAAGKYYTDKRRKY
-533 TPRKMETSTV
+533 TPRTMETKIE
-543 WRTAEE
+543 WQE
-549 NKEDDGITP
+549 NMEDDGTP

-568 MDVAQLCAFIKN
+568 MDVAQLCTFIKN

-599 TDISLP
+599 TDLSLP

-695 YDGRWDKYWSV
+695 YDGRWADYWS
-706 TSRGD
+706 SQSAENRY
-711 RGNDK
+711 NNK
-716 RLNGLYNSCKEWD
+716 PLNGLYNSCKEWG

-740 TGVQWSKYMDY
+740 TGVQWSEYMDY
-751 EVENDTPQLQSDYQY
+751 EVENDIPQLQSKYQY

-794 SINQLVGLYVGDA
+794 SIKEIVGLYVGDA

-885 DGKDDESYDIDKEF
+885 DGKDDESYSIDKEF

-919 LNEKALRYYT
+919 LNENALRYYT

-944 LYKKF
+944 LYKQF

-1045 TNITVNHGAVNSVR
+1045 TNITVNHGVVNSVR

>member
-86 SKNLKASTTEVE
+86 SKNLKASAEEVK

-110 TTTKGS
+110 TTTTGS

-156 LKNFTAYLNQKI
+156 LKNFKAYLNQRI

-194 GRTPITGKVKLQR
+194 GRTPIIGKVKLSR

-238 VVNVPRTGYVLPR
+238 VVNVPRTGYILPR

-262 AKEDY
+262 ANENY

-275 DTEFVNFEDFP
+275 DTEFVYFEDFP

-292 FSFYMMENRQMP
+292 FSFYMMENRQTP

-319 LDSGLNEKYTVK
+319 LDSGLNEKCTVT

-390 DIADFNT
+390 NIADFNT

-494 PRTEGGVDVTSGLD
+494 PRTEGGVDITSGLD

-533 TPRKMETSTV
+533 TPRTMVASTV
-543 WRTAEE
+543 WRSATD
-549 NKEDDGITP
+549 NKEDDGTP

-568 MDVAQLCAFIKN
+568 MDVAQLCAFIKD
-580 EVHKYLDNPAS
+580 EVNKYLDNPAS

-695 YDGRWDKYWSV
+695 YDGRWADYWSDHS
-706 TSRGD
+706 TENRY
-711 RGNDK
+711 NNK
-716 RLNGLYNSCKEWD
+716 PLNGLYNSCKEWG

-751 EVENDTPQLQSDYQY
+751 EVENDTPQLQSKYQY

-816 NKSPEDKQSE
+816 NKSPEDKQSD
-826 DYNKWQ
+826 DYHKWQ

-874 AIRCVRNLGYI
+874 AIRCVRNLGNI
-885 DGKDDESYDIDKEF
+885 DGKNDESYDIDKEF
-899 DDYITAEKQGDGS
+899 DDYITVEKQGDGS

-961 DQYFR
+961 DQYFQ
-966 EYNAKVDAEIAAGR
+966 EYNAKVDAEIDAGR
-980 ENPYCPEGYRTP
+980 VNPYCPEGYRTP

-1004 KGWNEMTMTRTYW
+1004 EGWNEMTMTRTYW

>member
-15 ALVSISCVK
+15 ALTCISCVK

-38 FLLDFGVKDDV
+38 FLLDFGVKDDI

-74 SNGHKVAGEYFD
+74 SNGDKVTGEYFD
-86 SKNLKASTTEVE
+86 SKNLKASADEVR

-110 TTTKGS
+110 TTTTGS

-121 SAGEGLTLY
+121 SAGEGFTLY

-177 SGKISDLTIN
+177 SGTISKITIN
-187 DSNSETL
+187 DSNGATSGKTN
-194 GRTPITGKVKLQR
+194 ITGKVILSR

-238 VVNVPRTGYVLPR
+238 VVNVPRTGYILPR
-251 NEDCVNVAPTT
+251 DEDCVNVAPAT

-286 KSGTSG
+286 ESGTSG
-292 FSFYMMENRQMP
+292 FSFYMMENRQTP
-304 KKALAGYQDRSRSKK
+304 KKALAGYQDRSRAQK
-319 LDSGLNEKYTVK
+319 LASGLNEKCTVT

-390 DIADFNT
+390 DIANFNT

-422 KGAASDVKENQPGA
+422 KGAVSDVKENQPGA
-436 SGQISIAKEE
+436 SGHVSIAKEE

-494 PRTEGGVDVTSGLD
+494 PITEGGVDVTSGLD

-518 QDANGKYYTDKRRKY
+518 KDANGKYYSDKRRKY
-533 TPRKMETSTV
+533 TPKTMETKIE
-543 WRTAEE
+543 WQE
-549 NKEDDGITP
+549 NKEDDGTP

-568 MDVAQLCAFIKN
+568 MDVAQLCVFIKN

-599 TDISLP
+599 TDLSLP

-613 DEYYYEEDP
+613 DEYYYEKHP
-622 ITFEK
+622 ITGEEK
-627 KSDLWKKFVNAED
+627 PDLWKTFVNAED

-658 STGSVVTIQQRSIQ
+658 TTGSVVTIQQRSIQ

-706 TSRGD
+706 TSGGN

-716 RLNGLYNSCKEWD
+716 RLNGLYNSCKEWE
-729 LSPAGTSNAFT
+729 LSPAGTSNEFT
-740 TGVQWSKYMDY
+740 TEVQWSKYMNY
-751 EVENDTPQLQSDYQY
+751 EVDNDTPHLQSNYQY
-766 MRYACMTR
+766 MRYACLTR
-774 NRDNN
+774 NRDND

-794 SINQLVGLYVGDA
+794 SINQLLGLYVGDA
-807 ILNANTRLY
+807 ILSANTRLY
-816 NKSPEDKQSE
+816 NKSPEDKQSD
-826 DYNKWQ
+826 DYNRWQ
-832 QHIVSSTIFESK
+832 QHIVSSTAFDGE
-844 GNSNNPTMLW
+844 SNNPTMLW

-862 DFYHGWNDIGGT
+862 KFYHGWPDVGGT

-885 DGKDDESYDIDKEF
+885 DGKNDESYDIDKEF
-899 DDYITAEKQGDGS
+899 DDYITAEKQSDGS

-929 SKELILSDERSLENC
+929 SKELILSDERALENC

-949 QSSPTTNAISSG
+949 QSSPTSSAISS
-961 DQYFR
+961 QVFR
-966 EYNAKVDAEIAAGR
+966 EYNETVDKAIDEGR
-980 ENPYCPEGYRTP
+980 DNPYCPEGYRTP

-1004 KGWNEMTMTRTYW
+1004 EGWNESTMTRTYW
-1017 SLGPLGSTNPKKD
+1017 SLGPLGGPNPKKD
-1030 KNGNVLS
+1030 KNGKVLA
-1037 KYGFSVQG
+1037 KYGFSVQR
-1045 TNITVNHGAVNSVR
+1045 TNITVSDQAVNSVR

>member
-1 MKKRILHTIVLWAA
+1 MKKRILHTIVLWVA

-38 FLLDFGVKDDV
+38 FLLDFGVKDDI

-74 SNGHKVAGEYFD
+74 SNGDKVTGEYFG
-86 SKNLKASTTEVE
+86 SKNLKASAEEVR

-105 YVSNS
+105 YVNNS
-110 TTTKGS
+110 TTTTGS

-121 SAGEGLTLY
+121 SAGEGFTLY
-130 VLSNLDSDMVRISSD
+130 VLSNLDSDMVRISPD

-156 LKNFTAYLNQKI
+156 LKNFTAFLNQKI
-168 VTRNGYFPM
+168 VNRNGYFPM
-177 SGKISDLTIN
+177 SGKISDITIS
-187 DSNSETL
+187 DSNNATS
-194 GRTPITGKVKLQR
+194 GRTNITGKVMLTR

-238 VVNVPRTGYVLPR
+238 VVNVPRMGYILPR
-251 NEDCVNVAPTT
+251 PNEDCVNVAPNT

-292 FSFYMMENRQMP
+292 FSFYMMENRQTP
-304 KKALAGYQDRSRSKK
+304 KKALAGYQDRSRAQK
-319 LDSGLNEKYTVK
+319 LASGLNEKCTVT

-358 TGYVEMELVDDKA
+358 TGYVEMELVNDKA

-390 DIADFNT
+390 NIADFNT

-422 KGAASDVKENQPGA
+422 KGAVSDVKENQPGA

-568 MDVAQLCAFIKN
+568 MDVAQLCTFIKN

-599 TDISLP
+599 TDLSLP

-622 ITFEK
+622 IIFEK

-672 CIYNTDPSYTVL
+672 CIYNTDPSHTVL

-706 TSRGD
+706 TSGGD

-816 NKSPEDKQSE
+816 NKSPEDRKS
-826 DYNKWQ
+826 DVRSKWQ
-832 QHIVSSTIFESK
+832 QHVVSSTAFNSE
-844 GNSNNPTMLW
+844 SNNPTMLW
-854 AEEGTSTS
+854 AEEGTSS
-862 DFYHGWNDIGGT
+862 SYFYHNWAPDIQGT
-874 AIRCVRNLGYI
+874 GIRCVRNLGYI
-885 DGKDDESYDIDKEF
+885 DGKDDESYSIDKEF
-899 DDYITAEKQGDGS
+899 DDYITAEKQSDGS

-929 SKELILSDERSLENC
+929 SKELILSDELALENR

-949 QSSPTTNAISSG
+949 QSYPTSSNFTAQSFTAFN
-961 DQYFR
+961 D
-966 EYNAKVDAEIAAGR
+966 KVDEEIAAGR
-980 ENPYCPEGYRTP
+980 GNPYCPEGYRTP
-992 SQTEAAVMRYYM
+992 SQIEAAIMRYYITDW
-1004 KGWNEMTMTRTYW
+1004 GVSNTFTRTYW
-1017 SLGPLGSTNPKKD
+1017 SFGPLGSNPKFVD
-1030 KNGNVLS
+1030 D
-1037 KYGFSVQG
+1037 KYGFNVQG
-1045 TNITVNHGAVNSVR
+1045 TNITVNKKDLGEVR

>member
-15 ALVSISCVK
+15 ALACISCVK

-86 SKNLKASTTEVE
+86 SKNLKASAEEVK

-110 TTTKGS
+110 TTTTGS

-156 LKNFTAYLNQKI
+156 LKNFTAYLNQRI

-194 GRTPITGKVKLQR
+194 GRTPITGKVVLQR

-262 AKEDY
+262 AKENY

-292 FSFYMMENRQMP
+292 FSFYMMENRQTP
-304 KKALAGYQDRSRSKK
+304 KKELAGYQDRSRSKK
-319 LDSGLNEKYTVK
+319 LASGLNEKCTVT
-331 YSLDGQE
+331 YSLDDQE

-390 DIADFNT
+390 NIADFNT

-422 KGAASDVKENQPGA
+422 KGAVSDVKENQPGA

-494 PRTEGGVDVTSGLD
+494 PRTEGGVDITSGLD
-508 YKWVHFRLNK
+508 YQWVHFRLNK
-518 QDANGKYYTDKRRKY
+518 QDAAGKYYTDKRRKY
-533 TPRKMETSTV
+533 TPRTMVASTV
-543 WRTAEE
+543 WNSAED
-549 NKEDDGITP
+549 NKEDDGTP
-558 GLAGFHNDGI
+558 GLAEFHNDGI
-568 MDVAQLCAFIKN
+568 MDVAQLCTFIKN

-591 SAFDNLES
+591 SAFDNLGS
-599 TDISLP
+599 TDLSLP
-605 KISLTVFV
+605 KVSLTVFV
-613 DEYYYEEDP
+613 DEYYYEKHP
-622 ITFEK
+622 ITDEMK
-627 KSDLWKKFVNAED
+627 PDLWKTFVNAED

-672 CIYNTDPSYTVL
+672 CIYNTDPSYTAL

-706 TSRGD
+706 TSGGN

-716 RLNGLYNSCKEWD
+716 PLNGLYNSCKEWG

-740 TGVQWSKYMDY
+740 TGVQWSEYMDY
-751 EVENDTPQLQSDYQY
+751 EVENDTPQLQNDYQY

-794 SINQLVGLYVGDA
+794 SINQLVGLYVGGA

-816 NKSPEDKQSE
+816 NKSPEDRKS
-826 DYNKWQ
+826 DVRSKWQ
-832 QHIVSSTIFESK
+832 QHVVSSTAFNSE
-844 GNSNNPTMLW
+844 SNNPTMLW

-862 DFYHGWNDIGGT
+862 YFYHNWAPDIQGT
-874 AIRCVRNLGYI
+874 GIRCVRNLGYI
-885 DGKDDESYDIDKEF
+885 DGKDDESYSIDKEF
-899 DDYITAEKQGDGS
+899 DDYITAEKQSDGS

-929 SKELILSDERSLENC
+929 SKELILSDELDLENR

-949 QSSPTTNAISSG
+949 QSYPTSSNFTAQSFTAFN
-961 DQYFR
+961 D
-966 EYNAKVDAEIAAGR
+966 KVDEEIAAGR
-980 ENPYCPEGYRTP
+980 GNPYCPEGYRTP
-992 SQTEAAVMRYYM
+992 SQIEAAIMRYYITDW
-1004 KGWNEMTMTRTYW
+1004 GVSNTFTRTYW
-1017 SLGPLGSTNPKKD
+1017 SFGPLGSKPKFVD
-1030 KNGNVLS
+1030 D
-1037 KYGFSVQG
+1037 KYGFNVQG
-1045 TNITVNHGAVNSVR
+1045 TNITVNKKDLGEVR

>member
-15 ALVSISCVK
+15 ALTCISCVK

-38 FLLDFGVKDDV
+38 FLLDFGVKDDI

-74 SNGHKVAGEYFD
+74 SNGDKVTGEYFG
-86 SKNLKASTTEVE
+86 SKNLKASADEVR

-110 TTTKGS
+110 TTTTGS

-121 SAGEGLTLY
+121 SAGEGFTLY

-151 RTEDD
+151 RTEND

-177 SGKISDLTIN
+177 SGKISDITIN
-187 DSNSETL
+187 DSNGATSGKTN
-194 GRTPITGKVKLQR
+194 ITGKVMLSR

-238 VVNVPRTGYVLPR
+238 VVNVPRTGYILPR
-251 NEDCVNVAPTT
+251 DKDCVNVAPAT

-286 KSGTSG
+286 ESGTSG
-292 FSFYMMENRQMP
+292 FSFYMMENRQTP
-304 KKALAGYQDRSRSKK
+304 KKKELASYQDRSRTQK
-319 LDSGLNEKYTVK
+319 LASGLNEKCTVT

-377 DVQYIIHLGDWGK
+377 DVQYIIHLGDWGN
-390 DIADFNT
+390 DIANFNT

-422 KGAASDVKENQPGA
+422 KGAVSDVKENQPGA
-436 SGQISIAKEE
+436 SGHVSIAKEE

-494 PRTEGGVDVTSGLD
+494 PITEGGVDVTSGLD

-518 QDANGKYYTDKRRKY
+518 KDANGKYYSDKRRKY
-533 TPRKMETSTV
+533 TPKTMETKIE
-543 WRTAEE
+543 WQE
-549 NKEDDGITP
+549 NKEADGTP

-568 MDVAQLCAFIKN
+568 MDVAQLCVFIKN

-599 TDISLP
+599 TDLSLP

-613 DEYYYEEDP
+613 DEYYYEKHP
-622 ITFEK
+622 ITGEEK
-627 KSDLWKKFVNAED
+627 PDLWKTFVNAED

-658 STGSVVTIQQRSIQ
+658 TTGSVVTIQQRSIQ

-695 YDGRWDKYWSV
+695 YDGRWEEYWSER
-706 TSRGD
+706 SGGN

-716 RLNGLYNSCKEWD
+716 RLNGLYNSCKEWE
-729 LSPAGTSNAFT
+729 LSPAGTSNEFT
-740 TGVQWSKYMDY
+740 TGVQWSKYMNY
-751 EVENDTPQLQSDYQY
+751 EVENDTPNLQKNYQY
-766 MRYACMTR
+766 MRYACLTR
-774 NRDNN
+774 NRDND
-779 GDGKIDRNEVRWYLA
+779 GDGEIDRNEVRWYLA
-794 SINQLVGLYVGDA
+794 SINQLLGLYVGDA

-816 NKSPEDKQSE
+816 NKSPEDRKSDE
-826 DYNKWQ
+826 RSKWQ
-832 QHIVSSTIFESK
+832 QHVVSSTAFNGES
-844 GNSNNPTMLW
+844 NDPTMLW

-862 DFYHGWNDIGGT
+862 RFYHKWAPDIQGT
-874 AIRCVRNLGYI
+874 GIRCVRNLGYI
-885 DGKDDESYDIDKEF
+885 DGKNDESYDIDKEF
-899 DDYITAEKQGDGS
+899 DDYITAEKQSDGS

-929 SKELILSDERSLENC
+929 SKELILSDERALENR

-949 QSSPTTNAISSG
+949 QSYPTSSTFKAQSFTAFN
-961 DQYFR
+961 D
-966 EYNAKVDAEIAAGR
+966 KVNEEIAAGR
-980 ENPYCPEGYRTP
+980 GNPYCPEGYRTP
-992 SQTEAAVMRYYM
+992 SQIEAAIMRYYITDW
-1004 KGWNEMTMTRTYW
+1004 GVSNTFTRTYW
-1017 SLGPLGSTNPKKD
+1017 SFGPLGSNPKFVD
-1030 KNGNVLS
+1030 D
-1037 KYGFSVQG
+1037 KYGFNVQE
-1045 TNITVNHGAVNSVR
+1045 TNITVNKKNLGEVR